1 MLPSPLCNGGGRSES
16 CLKWEK
22 GKGKKEK
29 GWSHSAHLGGARG
42 DEGPSSKPPTSSV
55 PLSPFPFS
63 FFQLPTVS
71 LPTLSIRR
79 HVFAAMLSIVLV
91 LFGLIGYQRIGVD
104 RYPQIEFPLVSV
116 VTVLPGAN
124 PEIVDTSVTGVIES
138 AVNAIPGIDFVAS
151 TSQSG
156 VSQVVLQFDLSKNI
170 DVAFNEVQAK
180 VNTVLRQLPDD
191 ADPPVVAKVEF
202 GADPVLWLALQ
213 GDRTVQQ
220 LNQYARNTIKK
231 RLETIDGVGQVLLGG
246 RRDRTIRVDVDLA
259 KMAAFGVDAR
269 DLRTA
274 FAREHLSLPGGF
286 VVGERTGQL
295 LELDLEYHQPE
306 VLGDLVVRYADPLPV
321 KLRDI
326 ATIHDDLADFRQVA
340 RVNGEPAVGI
350 GIVKVSN
357 GNTVAIVDDVLARLD
372 KDIRP
377 QLPPG
382 MTLKVVVDS
391 SQPIREIVASLEDHL
406 IEGTILAA
414 LVVWLFLQSFRST
427 LIISLAIPV
436 SLLGAV
442 AVMYFAGYTFNTM
455 TLLALL
461 LLIGVVVDD
470 AIVVLENVHRHLEF
484 DRDLGR
490 EAGTAEAGLGA
501 GGWGAGT
508 EPAARPATPE
518 AHADAANRAN
528 SSRAHAPAPSPQSR
542 SSTAAR
548 ISAAIR
554 GSNEVVF
561 AVTAASLTLVSIFA
575 AVIFLG
581 GIIGRFFESFAVV
594 VTVGVIVSLLV
605 SLTLTPMLCSRF
617 LTVGE
622 HHGRVSGPV
631 MAFFNRMDA
640 RYSALVDWALAHRW
654 KVVGIGLAVVL
665 ASGLIVGRIGGEFSP
680 QPDDG
685 RFVVSFRTPLGS
697 SITQTDEALA
707 AIEKELKAT
716 PEVARM
722 FTAIGLGDLGQVNR
736 GIASVTM
743 LPRSDRERSQ
753 SAVIE
758 DLRAR
763 LALIPGIKAFVSPPP
778 TVGGGNNR
786 GEPLQFNV
794 SGPDLNEVAAAS
806 QALFQK
812 LAERPELGRVD
823 LDLNLDLPTLKL
835 SVDRTRAAAAGLGS
849 VDIAS
854 ALNVLA
860 GGLDVAKYSDDPG
873 DGERYDIRVKAAP
886 GQIEAPEDL
895 KRIYLRSSRGAM
907 VRLDT
912 VATLTPTIGPAAI
925 SRYDLKYS
933 ANFYATPTGVTL
945 SEAVGIMRGIAAE
958 VLPVGVEVK
967 LMAQAREFEKTLG
980 YIQFSFILAV
990 ALVYIV
996 LASQFNSLIQPLIVM
1011 VAQPLAIIGG
1021 LIALWITGHTL
1032 NIYSMIGLV
1041 LLMGLVAKNSIL
1053 LVDLANQLREQGK
1066 GIDEAIREACP
1077 KRLRPVLMTSLTV
1090 ILALLPAA
1098 LGVGAGADVNA
1109 PLAVA
1114 VIGGMISSTLLTLV
1128 VVPSVYSLVER
1139 RLARV

>member
-1 MLPSPLCNGGGRSES
+1 MSLPS
-16 CLKWEK
+16 
-22 GKGKKEK
+22 
-29 GWSHSAHLGGARG
+29 
-42 DEGPSSKPPTSSV
+42 
-55 PLSPFPFS
+55 
-63 FFQLPTVS
+63 
-71 LPTLSIRR
+71 LSIRR

-104 RYPQIEFPLVSV
+104 RYPQVEFPLVSV

-124 PEIVDTSVTGVIES
+124 PDIVDTSVTGVIES

-151 TSQSG
+151 TSQPG
-156 VSQVVLQFDLSKNI
+156 VSQVILQFDLSKNI

-180 VNTVLRQLPDD
+180 VNTILRRLPDE

-202 GADPVLWLALQ
+202 GADPVLWLSLQ
-213 GDRTVQQ
+213 GDRTLQQ

-246 RRDRTIRVDVDLA
+246 RRDRTIRVEVDLA
-259 KMAAFGVDAR
+259 RMAAFNVDAR
-269 DLRTA
+269 DLRQA

-286 VVGERTGQL
+286 VVGERTEQL
-295 LELDLEYHQPE
+295 LQLDLEYHQPE
-306 VLGDLVVRYADPLPV
+306 VLGELVVRYADPLPV
-321 KLRDI
+321 RLRDI
-326 ATIHDDLADFRQVA
+326 ATIHDDLADFRGVA
-340 RVNGEPAVGI
+340 RVNGEPAIGI

-357 GNTVAIVDDVLARLD
+357 GNTVAIVDNVLERIER
-372 KDIRP
+372 DIRP
-377 QLPPG
+377 QLPAG
-382 MTLKVVVDS
+382 MTLNVVVDS
-391 SQPIREIVASLEDHL
+391 AQPIRAIVASLQDHL
-406 IEGTILAA
+406 IEGTLLAA
-414 LVVWLFLQSFRST
+414 LVVWLFLQSMRST
-427 LIISLAIPV
+427 MIISLAIPV

-470 AIVVLENVHRHLEF
+470 AIVVLENIHRHLEF
-484 DRDLGR
+484 DRDLAR
-490 EAGTAEAGLGA
+490 EAGTRDSGLGTRGGSEAGTRDSGLGTR
-501 GGWGAGT
+501 GDQ
-508 EPAARPATPE
+508 EPAVGGALASPESRPLDART
-518 AHADAANRAN
+518 
-528 SSRAHAPAPSPQSR
+528 
-542 SSTAAR
+542 T
-548 ISAAIR
+548 AAIR

-622 HHGRVSGPV
+622 HHGKISGPV
-631 MAFFNRMDA
+631 MAFFDGMD
-640 RYSALVDWALAHRW
+640 RQYQRLVDWALTHRW
-654 KVVGIGLAVVL
+654 KVVGIGLSVVL
-665 ASGLIVGRIGGEFSP
+665 ASGLILGHIGGEFSP

-697 SITQTDEALA
+697 SITQTDEALREVEA
-707 AIEKELKAT
+707 ALKAT
-716 PEVARM
+716 PEVLRM

-743 LPRSDRERSQ
+743 VPRSERSRSQ
-753 SAVIE
+753 SEVLA
-758 DLRAR
+758 DLRER
-763 LALIPGIKAFVSPPP
+763 LNAIPGIKAFASPPP
-778 TVGGGNNR
+778 TVGGGNGR

-794 SGPDLNEVAAAS
+794 SGPELSEVAAAS
-806 QALFQK
+806 QALFAR
-812 LAERPELGRVD
+812 LAEMPELGKVD
-823 LDLNLDLPTLKL
+823 LDLNLDLPTLRL
-835 SVDRTRAAAAGLGS
+835 SVDRTRAAAAGLAS

-860 GGLDVAKYSDDPG
+860 GGFDVAKFSDEPG
-873 DGERYDIRVKAAP
+873 DGERYDIRIKAAP
-886 GQIEAPEDL
+886 GQIESPQDL
-895 KRIYLRSSRGAM
+895 TRIYLRSSNGAM

-912 VATLTPTIGPAAI
+912 VATLTPSLGPAAI
-925 SRYDLKYS
+925 NRYDLKYS
-933 ANFYATPTGVTL
+933 ANFFATPTGVTL
-945 SEAVGIMRGIAAE
+945 SEAVDKVREVAAE
-958 VLPVGVEVK
+958 VLPVGYEIK

-980 YIQFSFILAV
+980 YIKFSFVLAV

-996 LASQFNSLIQPLIVM
+996 LASQFNSVLQPLIVM

-1021 LIALWITGHTL
+1021 LFALWITGHTL

-1053 LVDLANQLREQGK
+1053 LVDLANQLREQGQS
-1066 GIDEAIREACP
+1066 IDAALREACP

-1128 VVPSVYSLVER
+1128 VVPSVYSLVEKALER
-1139 RLARV
+1139 RAQRVAVA

>member
-1 MLPSPLCNGGGRSES
+1 MSLPS
-16 CLKWEK
+16 
-22 GKGKKEK
+22 
-29 GWSHSAHLGGARG
+29 
-42 DEGPSSKPPTSSV
+42 
-55 PLSPFPFS
+55 
-63 FFQLPTVS
+63 
-71 LPTLSIRR
+71 LSIRR

-104 RYPQIEFPLVSV
+104 RYPQVEFPLVSV

-124 PEIVDTSVTGVIES
+124 PDIVDTSVTGVIES

-151 TSQSG
+151 TSQPG
-156 VSQVVLQFDLSKNI
+156 VSQVILQFDLSKNI

-180 VNTVLRQLPDD
+180 VNTILRRLPDE

-202 GADPVLWLALQ
+202 GADPVLWLSLQ
-213 GDRTVQQ
+213 GDRTLQQ

-246 RRDRTIRVDVDLA
+246 RRDRTIRVEVDLA
-259 KMAAFGVDAR
+259 RMAAFNVDAR
-269 DLRTA
+269 DLRQA

-286 VVGERTGQL
+286 VVGERTEQL
-295 LELDLEYHQPE
+295 LQLDLEYHQPE
-306 VLGDLVVRYADPLPV
+306 VLGELVVRYADPLPV
-321 KLRDI
+321 RLRDI
-326 ATIHDDLADFRQVA
+326 ATIHDDLADFRGVA
-340 RVNGEPAVGI
+340 RVNGEPAIGI

-357 GNTVAIVDDVLARLD
+357 GNTVAIVDNVLERIER
-372 KDIRP
+372 DIRP
-377 QLPPG
+377 QLPAG
-382 MTLKVVVDS
+382 MTLNVVVDS
-391 SQPIREIVASLEDHL
+391 AQPIRAIVASLQDHL
-406 IEGTILAA
+406 IEGTLLAA
-414 LVVWLFLQSFRST
+414 LVVWLFLQSMRST
-427 LIISLAIPV
+427 MIISLAIPV

-470 AIVVLENVHRHLEF
+470 AIVVLENIHRHLEF
-484 DRDLGR
+484 DRDLAR
-490 EAGTAEAGLGA
+490 EAGTRDSGLGTRGGSEAGTRDSGLGTR
-501 GGWGAGT
+501 GDQ
-508 EPAARPATPE
+508 EPAVGGALASPESRPLDART
-518 AHADAANRAN
+518 
-528 SSRAHAPAPSPQSR
+528 
-542 SSTAAR
+542 T
-548 ISAAIR
+548 AAIR

-622 HHGRVSGPV
+622 HHGKISGPV
-631 MAFFNRMDA
+631 MAFFDGMD
-640 RYSALVDWALAHRW
+640 RQYQRLVDWALTHRW
-654 KVVGIGLAVVL
+654 KVVGIGLSVVL
-665 ASGLIVGRIGGEFSP
+665 ASGLILGHIGGEFSP

-697 SITQTDEALA
+697 SITQTDEALREVEA
-707 AIEKELKAT
+707 ALKAT
-716 PEVARM
+716 PEVLRM

-743 LPRSDRERSQ
+743 VPRSERSRSQ
-753 SAVIE
+753 SEVLA
-758 DLRAR
+758 DLRER
-763 LALIPGIKAFVSPPP
+763 LNAIPGIKAFASPPP
-778 TVGGGNNR
+778 TVGGGNGR

-794 SGPDLNEVAAAS
+794 SGPELSEVAAAS
-806 QALFQK
+806 QALFAR
-812 LAERPELGRVD
+812 LAEMPELGKVD
-823 LDLNLDLPTLKL
+823 LDLNLDLPTLRL
-835 SVDRTRAAAAGLGS
+835 SVDRTRAAAAGLAS

-860 GGLDVAKYSDDPG
+860 GGFDVAKFSDEPG
-873 DGERYDIRVKAAP
+873 DGERYDIRIKAAP
-886 GQIEAPEDL
+886 GQIESPQDL
-895 KRIYLRSSRGAM
+895 TRIYLRSSNGAM

-912 VATLTPTIGPAAI
+912 VATLTPSLGPAAI
-925 SRYDLKYS
+925 NRYDLKYS
-933 ANFYATPTGVTL
+933 ANFFATPTGVTL
-945 SEAVGIMRGIAAE
+945 SEAVDKVREVAAE
-958 VLPVGVEVK
+958 VLPVGYEIK

-980 YIQFSFILAV
+980 YIKFSFVLAV

-996 LASQFNSLIQPLIVM
+996 LASQFNSVLQPLIVM

-1021 LIALWITGHTL
+1021 LFALWITGHTL

-1053 LVDLANQLREQGK
+1053 LVDLANQLREQGHS
-1066 GIDEAIREACP
+1066 IDAALREACP

-1128 VVPSVYSLVER
+1128 VVPSVYSLVEKALER
-1139 RLARV
+1139 RAQRVAVA

>member
-1 MLPSPLCNGGGRSES
+1 
-16 CLKWEK
+16 
-22 GKGKKEK
+22 
-29 GWSHSAHLGGARG
+29 
-42 DEGPSSKPPTSSV
+42 
-55 PLSPFPFS
+55 
-63 FFQLPTVS
+63 
-71 LPTLSIRR
+71 
-79 HVFAAMLSIVLV
+79 MLSIVLV

-104 RYPQIEFPLVSV
+104 RYPQVEFPLVSV

-124 PEIVDTSVTGVIES
+124 PDIVDTSVTGVIES

-151 TSQSG
+151 TSQPG
-156 VSQVVLQFDLSKNI
+156 VSQVILQFDLSKNI

-180 VNTVLRQLPDD
+180 VNTILRRLPDE

-213 GDRTVQQ
+213 GDRTLQQ

-259 KMAAFGVDAR
+259 KMAAFNVDAR
-269 DLRTA
+269 DLRAA

-286 VVGERTGQL
+286 VVGERTEQL
-295 LELDLEYHQPE
+295 LQLDLEYHQPD
-306 VLGDLVVRYADPLPV
+306 VLGELVVRYADPLPV
-321 KLRDI
+321 RLRDI
-326 ATIHDDLADFRQVA
+326 ASIHDDLADFRGVA
-340 RVNGEPAVGI
+340 RVNGEPAIGI

-357 GNTVAIVDDVLARLD
+357 GNTVAIVDNVLERIER
-372 KDIRP
+372 DIRP
-377 QLPPG
+377 QLPAG
-382 MTLKVVVDS
+382 MTLNVVVDS
-391 SQPIREIVASLEDHL
+391 AQPIRAIVASLQDHL
-406 IEGTILAA
+406 IEGTLLAA
-414 LVVWLFLQSFRST
+414 LVVWLFLQSMRST
-427 LIISLAIPV
+427 MIISLAIPV

-470 AIVVLENVHRHLEF
+470 AIVVLENIHRHLEF
-484 DRDLGR
+484 DRDLAREGGEAGEAGEAGGAGTGDPGPGTR
-490 EAGTAEAGLGA
+490 EGNEAGTRVPGPG
-501 GGWGAGT
+501 
-508 EPAARPATPE
+508 
-518 AHADAANRAN
+518 
-528 SSRAHAPAPSPQSR
+528 SRIDKTR
-542 SSTAAR
+542 TL
-548 ISAAIR
+548 AAIR

-605 SLTLTPMLCSRF
+605 SLTLTPMLCSRY
-617 LTVGE
+617 LSVGE

-631 MAFFNRMDA
+631 MAFFDGMD
-640 RYSALVDWALAHRW
+640 RQYQRLVDWALAHRW
-654 KVVGIGLAVVL
+654 KVVGIGAAVVL
-665 ASGLIVGRIGGEFSP
+665 ASGLILGHIGGEFSP

-697 SITQTDEALA
+697 SITQTDEALR
-707 AIEKELKAT
+707 EVEGVLKAT
-716 PEVARM
+716 PEVLRM

-743 LPRSDRERSQ
+743 VPRSERERSQ
-753 SAVIE
+753 SEVLA
-758 DLRAR
+758 DLRTQLNA
-763 LALIPGIKAFVSPPP
+763 IPGIKAFASPPP
-778 TVGGGNNR
+778 TVGGGNGR

-794 SGPDLNEVAAAS
+794 SGPELSEVADAS
-806 QALFQK
+806 QALFAR
-812 LAERPELGRVD
+812 LAEMPELGKVD
-823 LDLNLDLPTLKL
+823 LDLNLDLPTLRL
-835 SVDRTRAAAAGLGS
+835 SVDRTRAASAGLAS

-860 GGLDVAKYSDDPG
+860 GGFDVAKFSDEPG
-873 DGERYDIRVKAAP
+873 DGERYDIRIKAAP
-886 GQIEAPEDL
+886 GQIESPQDL
-895 KRIYLRSSRGAM
+895 TRIYLRSSNGAM

-912 VATLTPTIGPAAI
+912 VAKLTPSLGPAAI
-925 SRYDLKYS
+925 NRYDLKYS
-933 ANFYATPTGVTL
+933 ANFFATPTGVTL
-945 SEAVGIMRGIAAE
+945 SEAVDKVREVAAE
-958 VLPVGVEVK
+958 VLPVGYEIK

-980 YIQFSFILAV
+980 YIKFSFILAV

-996 LASQFNSLIQPLIVM
+996 LASQFNSVLQPLIVM

-1021 LIALWITGHTL
+1021 LFALWITGHTL

-1053 LVDLANQLREQGK
+1053 LVDLANQLRAQGQS
-1066 GIDEAIREACP
+1066 IDAALREACP

-1128 VVPSVYSLVER
+1128 VVPSVYSLVEKALER
-1139 RLARV
+1139 RALRAAA

>member
-1 MLPSPLCNGGGRSES
+1 MSLPS
-16 CLKWEK
+16 
-22 GKGKKEK
+22 
-29 GWSHSAHLGGARG
+29 
-42 DEGPSSKPPTSSV
+42 
-55 PLSPFPFS
+55 
-63 FFQLPTVS
+63 
-71 LPTLSIRR
+71 LSIRR

-104 RYPQIEFPLVSV
+104 RYPQVEFPLVSV

-124 PEIVDTSVTGVIES
+124 PDIVDTSVTGVIES

-151 TSQSG
+151 TSQPG
-156 VSQVVLQFDLSKNI
+156 VSQVILQFDLSKNI

-180 VNTVLRQLPDD
+180 VNTILRRLPDE

-202 GADPVLWLALQ
+202 GADPVLWLSLQ
-213 GDRTVQQ
+213 GDRTLQQ

-246 RRDRTIRVDVDLA
+246 RRDRTIRVEVDLA
-259 KMAAFGVDAR
+259 RMAAFNVDAR
-269 DLRTA
+269 DLRQA

-286 VVGERTGQL
+286 VVGERTEQL
-295 LELDLEYHQPE
+295 LQLDLEYHQPE
-306 VLGDLVVRYADPLPV
+306 VLGELVVRYADPLPV
-321 KLRDI
+321 RLRDI
-326 ATIHDDLADFRQVA
+326 ATIHDDLADFRGVA
-340 RVNGEPAVGI
+340 RVNGEPAIGI

-357 GNTVAIVDDVLARLD
+357 GNTVAIVDNVLERIER
-372 KDIRP
+372 DIRP
-377 QLPPG
+377 QLPAG
-382 MTLKVVVDS
+382 MTLNVVVDS
-391 SQPIREIVASLEDHL
+391 AQPIRAIVASLQDHL
-406 IEGTILAA
+406 IEGTLLAA
-414 LVVWLFLQSFRST
+414 LVVWLFLQSMRST
-427 LIISLAIPV
+427 MIISLAIPV

-470 AIVVLENVHRHLEF
+470 AIVVLENIHRHLEF
-484 DRDLGR
+484 DRDLAR
-490 EAGTAEAGLGA
+490 EAGTRDSGLGTRGGSEAGTRDSGLGTR
-501 GGWGAGT
+501 GDQ
-508 EPAARPATPE
+508 EPAVGGALASPESRPLDART
-518 AHADAANRAN
+518 
-528 SSRAHAPAPSPQSR
+528 
-542 SSTAAR
+542 T
-548 ISAAIR
+548 AAIR

-622 HHGRVSGPV
+622 HHGKISGPV
-631 MAFFNRMDA
+631 MAFFDGMD
-640 RYSALVDWALAHRW
+640 RQYQRLVDWALTHRW
-654 KVVGIGLAVVL
+654 KVVGIGLSVVL
-665 ASGLIVGRIGGEFSP
+665 ASGLILGHIGGEFSP

-697 SITQTDEALA
+697 SITQTDEALREVEA
-707 AIEKELKAT
+707 ALKAT
-716 PEVARM
+716 PEVLRM

-743 LPRSDRERSQ
+743 VPRSERSRSQ
-753 SAVIE
+753 SEVLA
-758 DLRAR
+758 DLRER
-763 LALIPGIKAFVSPPP
+763 LNAIPGIKAFASPPP
-778 TVGGGNNR
+778 TVGGGNGR

-794 SGPDLNEVAAAS
+794 SGPELSEVAAAS
-806 QALFQK
+806 QALFAR
-812 LAERPELGRVD
+812 LAEMPELGKVD
-823 LDLNLDLPTLKL
+823 LDLNLDLPTLRL
-835 SVDRTRAAAAGLGS
+835 SVDRTRAAAAGLAS

-860 GGLDVAKYSDDPG
+860 GGFDVAKFSDEPG
-873 DGERYDIRVKAAP
+873 DGERYDIRIKAAP
-886 GQIEAPEDL
+886 GQIESPQDL
-895 KRIYLRSSRGAM
+895 TRIYLRSSNGAM

-912 VATLTPTIGPAAI
+912 VATLTPSLGPAAI
-925 SRYDLKYS
+925 NRYDLKYS
-933 ANFYATPTGVTL
+933 ANFFATPTGVTL
-945 SEAVGIMRGIAAE
+945 SEAVDKVREVAAE
-958 VLPVGVEVK
+958 VLPVGYEIK

-980 YIQFSFILAV
+980 YIKFSFVLAV

-996 LASQFNSLIQPLIVM
+996 LASQFNSVLQPLIVM

-1021 LIALWITGHTL
+1021 LFALWITGHTL

-1053 LVDLANQLREQGK
+1053 LVDLANQLREQGHS
-1066 GIDEAIREACP
+1066 IDAALREACP

-1128 VVPSVYSLVER
+1128 VVPSVYSLVEKALER
-1139 RLARV
+1139 RVRRVAVA

>member
-1 MLPSPLCNGGGRSES
+1 M
-16 CLKWEK
+16 
-22 GKGKKEK
+22 
-29 GWSHSAHLGGARG
+29 
-42 DEGPSSKPPTSSV
+42 
-55 PLSPFPFS
+55 
-63 FFQLPTVS
+63 S

-124 PEIVDTSVTGVIES
+124 PQIVDTSVTGVIES

-151 TSQSG
+151 TSQPG

-213 GDRTVQQ
+213 GDRTLQQ

-231 RLETIDGVGQVLLGG
+231 RIETIDGVGQVLLGG

-269 DLRTA
+269 DLRSA

-286 VVGERTGQL
+286 VVGERTEQL

-306 VLGDLVVRYADPLPV
+306 ILGDLVVRYADPLPV
-321 KLRDI
+321 RLRDI
-326 ATIHDDLADFRQVA
+326 ATIHDDLADFRQIA
-340 RVNGEPAVGI
+340 RINGEPGVGI

-372 KDIRP
+372 QEIRP
-377 QLPPG
+377 QLPAG

-414 LVVWLFLQSFRST
+414 LVVWLFLQSMRST

-470 AIVVLENVHRHLEF
+470 AIVVLENIHRHLEF
-484 DRDLGR
+484 DRDLAR
-490 EAGTAEAGLGA
+490 EAGEDGTRDPGSRNSKDGTRDPGPGTRGEAEFQGNANSDADTIATSDELSASTGSRVPGPGSRLSDA
-501 GGWGAGT
+501 A
-508 EPAARPATPE
+508 AART
-518 AHADAANRAN
+518 
-528 SSRAHAPAPSPQSR
+528 
-542 SSTAAR
+542 
-548 ISAAIR
+548 IAAIR

-594 VTVGVIVSLLV
+594 VTVGVVVSLLV

-617 LTVGE
+617 LSVGE
-622 HHGRVSGPV
+622 HHGRISGPV

-640 RYSALVDWALAHRW
+640 HYSALVEWALAHRW
-654 KVVGIGLAVVL
+654 KVVGIGLGVVL
-665 ASGLIVGRIGGEFSP
+665 ASGLIFGRIGGEFSP
-680 QPDDG
+680 EPDDG

-697 SITQTDEALA
+697 SITQTDEALR
-707 AIEKELKAT
+707 AIEAALKET

-736 GIASVTM
+736 GIASVT
-743 LPRSDRERSQ
+743 LVPREDRQRTQSQ
-753 SAVIE
+753 ILA
-758 DLRAR
+758 DLRLR
-763 LALIPGIKAFVSPPP
+763 LATIPGIKAFASPPP

-794 SGPDLNEVAAAS
+794 SGPELNTVASAS
-806 QALFQK
+806 QALFAR

-823 LDLNLDLPTLKL
+823 LDLQLDLPTLTL
-835 SVDRTRAAAAGLGS
+835 SVDRTRAARAGLAS
-849 VDIAS
+849 VDIAA
-854 ALNVLA
+854 ALNTLA
-860 GGLDVAKYSDDPG
+860 GGLDVAKYSDEPG

-886 GQIEAPEDL
+886 GQIETPDDL
-895 KRIYLRSSRGAM
+895 KRIYLRSSTGAM

-912 VATLTPTIGPAAI
+912 VAQLIPTLGPAAI
-925 SRYDLKYS
+925 TRYDLKYS

-945 SEAVGIMRGIAAE
+945 SEAVDLMREIAAE
-958 VLPVGVEVK
+958 VLPVGYEVK

-980 YIQFSFILAV
+980 YIKFSFILAV

-1021 LIALWITGHTL
+1021 LFALWITGHTL

-1066 GIDEAIREACP
+1066 SIDDAIREACP

-1090 ILALLPAA
+1090 ILALLPAS

-1139 RLARV
+1139 ALERRGSGRDVRVAPADAARL

>member
-1 MLPSPLCNGGGRSES
+1 
-16 CLKWEK
+16 
-22 GKGKKEK
+22 
-29 GWSHSAHLGGARG
+29 
-42 DEGPSSKPPTSSV
+42 
-55 PLSPFPFS
+55 
-63 FFQLPTVS
+63 VS

-124 PEIVDTSVTGVIES
+124 PEIVDNSVTGVIES

-151 TSQSG
+151 TSQPG

-246 RRDRTIRVDVDLA
+246 RRDRTIRVEVDLA

-269 DLRTA
+269 DLRSA

-286 VVGERTGQL
+286 VVGERTEQL

-321 KLRDI
+321 KLKDI

-484 DRDLGR
+484 DRDLAR
-490 EAGTAEAGLGA
+490 DSRDSGLGTRDSGFVEARSSALIPPSLGLETGAQA
-501 GGWGAGT
+501 G
-508 EPAARPATPE
+508 PAAE
-518 AHADAANRAN
+518 
-528 SSRAHAPAPSPQSR
+528 SRVPSPESR
-542 SSTAAR
+542 LSSPRTL
-548 ISAAIR
+548 AAIR

-575 AVIFLG
+575 AVVFLG

-594 VTVGVIVSLLV
+594 VTVGVVVSLLV

-622 HHGRVSGPV
+622 HHGRISGPV
-631 MAFFNRMDA
+631 MAFFSRMDA
-640 RYSALVDWALAHRW
+640 RYAALVDWALAHRW

-665 ASGLIVGRIGGEFSP
+665 ASGLILGRIGGEFSP

-722 FTAIGLGDLGQVNR
+722 FTAIGLGELGQVNR

-743 LPRSDRERSQ
+743 LPRSERSRSQ
-753 SAVIE
+753 SEVIE

-873 DGERYDIRVKAAP
+873 DGERYDIRIKAAP
-886 GQIEAPEDL
+886 GQIEAPGDL

-945 SEAVGIMRGIAAE
+945 SEAVNIMREIATE

-1109 PLAVA
+1109 RWQLP
-1114 VIGGMISSTLLTLV
+1114 
-1128 VVPSVYSLVER
+1128 
-1139 RLARV
+1139 

>member
-1 MLPSPLCNGGGRSES
+1 MSLPS
-16 CLKWEK
+16 
-22 GKGKKEK
+22 
-29 GWSHSAHLGGARG
+29 
-42 DEGPSSKPPTSSV
+42 
-55 PLSPFPFS
+55 
-63 FFQLPTVS
+63 
-71 LPTLSIRR
+71 LSIRR

-104 RYPQIEFPLVSV
+104 RYPRIEFPLVSV

-124 PEIVDTSVTGVIES
+124 PEIVDTSVTGIIES

-151 TSQSG
+151 TSQPG

-180 VNTVLRQLPDD
+180 VNTVLRQLPND

-202 GADPVLWLALQ
+202 GAEPVLWLSLQ
-213 GDRTVQQ
+213 GDRTLQQ

-231 RLETIDGVGQVLLGG
+231 RLETIDGVGQVILGG

-269 DLRTA
+269 DLRAA
-274 FAREHLSLPGGF
+274 FSREHLSLPGGF
-286 VVGERTGQL
+286 VVGERTEQL

-306 VLGDLVVRYADPLPV
+306 VLGELVVRYTNPLPV
-321 KLRDI
+321 RLRDI
-326 ATIHDDLADFRQVA
+326 ATIRDDLADFRQIA

-357 GNTVAIVDDVLARLD
+357 GNTVAIVDDVLARLER
-372 KDIRP
+372 DIAP
-377 QLPPG
+377 QLPAG

-391 SQPIREIVASLEDHL
+391 SQPIRAIVASLEDHL
-406 IEGTILAA
+406 IEGTLLAA
-414 LVVWLFLQSFRST
+414 LVVWLFLQSMRST

-470 AIVVLENVHRHLEF
+470 AIVVLENIHRHLEF
-484 DRDLGR
+484 DRDLAR
-490 EAGTAEAGLGA
+490 EASADGSPVT
-501 GGWGAGT
+501 
-508 EPAARPATPE
+508 
-518 AHADAANRAN
+518 AHAA
-528 SSRAHAPAPSPQSR
+528 S
-542 SSTAAR
+542 AR
-548 ISAAIR
+548 TLAAIR

-594 VTVGVIVSLLV
+594 VTVGVVVSLLV

-622 HHGRVSGPV
+622 HHGRVSAPV
-631 MAFFNRMDA
+631 MAFFTRMDA
-640 RYSALVDWALAHRW
+640 SYSRLVDWALAYRW
-654 KVVGIGLAVVL
+654 WVVGLGLTVVL
-665 ASGLIVGRIGGEFSP
+665 ASGLILGRIGGEFSP

-697 SITQTDEALA
+697 SITQTDEGLRAVEKAL
-707 AIEKELKAT
+707 KET

-736 GIASVTM
+736 GIASVT
-743 LPRSDRERSQ
+743 LVPRADRQRSQ
-753 SAVIE
+753 SQVIN

-763 LALIPGIKAFVSPPP
+763 LADIPGLKAFVSPPP
-778 TVGGGNNR
+778 TVGGGNSR

-794 SGPDLNEVAAAS
+794 SGPELEQVASAS
-806 QALFQK
+806 QALFAK
-812 LAERPELGRVD
+812 LQQRPELGRVD
-823 LDLNLDLPTLKL
+823 LDLQLDLPTLRL
-835 SVDRTRAAAAGLGS
+835 SVDRTRAAAAGLAS

-854 ALNVLA
+854 SLNVLA
-860 GGLDVAKYSDDPG
+860 GGLDVAKFSDDPG
-873 DGERYDIRVKAAP
+873 DGERYDIRLKAAP
-886 GQIEAPEDL
+886 GQITAAEDL
-895 KRIYLRSSRGAM
+895 KRIYLRSSNGAM

-912 VATLTPTIGPAAI
+912 VAALTPTLGPAAI
-925 SRYDLKYS
+925 TRYDLKYS
-933 ANFYATPTGVTL
+933 ANFYATPTGITL
-945 SEAVGIMRGIAAE
+945 SEAVDLMREDAAA
-958 VLPVGVEVK
+958 VLPVGYEVK

-996 LASQFNSLIQPLIVM
+996 LASQFNSMIQPLIVM

-1021 LIALWITGHTL
+1021 LLALWITGHTL

-1053 LVDLANQLREQGK
+1053 LVDLANQLREEGYS
-1066 GIDEAIREACP
+1066 IDAAIRKACP
-1077 KRLRPVLMTSLTV
+1077 QRLRPVLMTSLTV
-1090 ILALLPAA
+1090 ILALLPAS

-1114 VIGGMISSTLLTLV
+1114 VIGGMVSSTLLTLL

-1139 RLARV
+1139 ALAREPAVSAQ

>member
-1 MLPSPLCNGGGRSES
+1 M
-16 CLKWEK
+16 
-22 GKGKKEK
+22 
-29 GWSHSAHLGGARG
+29 
-42 DEGPSSKPPTSSV
+42 
-55 PLSPFPFS
+55 
-63 FFQLPTVS
+63 S

-124 PEIVDTSVTGVIES
+124 PQIVDTSVTGVIES

-151 TSQSG
+151 TSQPG

-213 GDRTVQQ
+213 GDRTLQQ

-246 RRDRTIRVDVDLA
+246 RRDRTIRIDVDLA
-259 KMAAFGVDAR
+259 KMAAFGVDPR
-269 DLRTA
+269 DLRSA

-286 VVGERTGQL
+286 VVGERTEQL

-321 KLRDI
+321 RLRDI
-326 ATIHDDLADFRQVA
+326 ATIHDDLADFRQIA
-340 RVNGEPAVGI
+340 RINGEPGVGI

-372 KDIRP
+372 QEIRP
-377 QLPPG
+377 QLPAG

-414 LVVWLFLQSFRST
+414 LVVWLFLQSMRST

-470 AIVVLENVHRHLEF
+470 AIVVLENIHRHLEF
-484 DRDLGR
+484 DRDLAR
-490 EAGTAEAGLGA
+490 EAGEASAGLGA
-501 GGWGAGT
+501 GGWGAQA
-508 EPAARPATPE
+508 EPAGNLATAE
-518 AHADAANRAN
+518 AHAGTPSHASASGAL
-528 SSRAHAPAPSPQSR
+528 APAPSPQPRISEAPSP
-542 SSTAAR
+542 SSSAAAAR
-548 ISAAIR
+548 TVAAIR

-594 VTVGVIVSLLV
+594 VTVGVVVSLLV

-617 LTVGE
+617 LSVGE
-622 HHGRVSGPV
+622 HHGRISGPV

-640 RYSALVDWALAHRW
+640 LYSRLVDWALAHRW
-654 KVVGIGLAVVL
+654 MVVGIGLGVVL
-665 ASGLIVGRIGGEFSP
+665 TSGLILGRIGGEFSP
-680 QPDDG
+680 EPDDG

-697 SITQTDEALA
+697 SITQTDEALH
-707 AIEKELKAT
+707 AIEAVLKDT

-736 GIASVTM
+736 GIASVT
-743 LPRSDRERSQ
+743 LVPRADRQRTQSQ
-753 SAVIE
+753 ILAE
-758 DLRAR
+758 LRLQ
-763 LALIPGIKAFVSPPP
+763 LATIPGIKAFASPPP

-794 SGPDLNEVAAAS
+794 SGPELTTVASAS
-806 QALFQK
+806 QALFAR

-823 LDLNLDLPTLKL
+823 LDLQLDLPTLTL
-835 SVDRTRAAAAGLGS
+835 EVDRTRAARAGLSS
-849 VDIAS
+849 VDIAA
-854 ALNVLA
+854 ALNTLA
-860 GGLDVAKYSDDPG
+860 GGLDVAKYSDEPG
-873 DGERYDIRVKAAP
+873 DGERYDIRLKAAP
-886 GQIEAPEDL
+886 GQIETPDDL
-895 KRIYLRSSRGAM
+895 KRIYLRSSNGAM

-912 VATLTPTIGPAAI
+912 VAQLIPTLGPAAI
-925 SRYDLKYS
+925 TRYDLKYS

-945 SEAVGIMRGIAAE
+945 SEAVDLMREIAAE
-958 VLPVGVEVK
+958 VLPVGYEVK

-980 YIQFSFILAV
+980 YIKFSFILAV

-996 LASQFNSLIQPLIVM
+996 LASQFNSVIQPLIVM

-1021 LIALWITGHTL
+1021 LFALWITGHTL

-1053 LVDLANQLREQGK
+1053 LVDLANQLREQGSS
-1066 GIDEAIREACP
+1066 IDDAVREACP

-1098 LGVGAGADVNA
+1098 FGVGAGADVNA

-1128 VVPSVYSLVER
+1128 VVPSVYSLVEKA
-1139 RLARV
+1139 LARRDARAVAV

>member
-1 MLPSPLCNGGGRSES
+1 M
-16 CLKWEK
+16 
-22 GKGKKEK
+22 
-29 GWSHSAHLGGARG
+29 
-42 DEGPSSKPPTSSV
+42 
-55 PLSPFPFS
+55 
-63 FFQLPTVS
+63 S

-104 RYPQIEFPLVSV
+104 RYPQVEFPLVSV

-124 PEIVDTSVTGVIES
+124 PQIVDTSVTGVIES

-151 TSQSG
+151 TSQPG

-213 GDRTVQQ
+213 GDRTLQQ

-269 DLRTA
+269 DLRSA

-286 VVGERTGQL
+286 VVGERTEQL

-321 KLRDI
+321 RLRDI
-326 ATIHDDLADFRQVA
+326 ATIRDDLADFRQIA
-340 RVNGEPAVGI
+340 RINGEPGVGI

-372 KDIRP
+372 QEIRP
-377 QLPPG
+377 QLPAG

-391 SQPIREIVASLEDHL
+391 SSPIRAIVASLEDHL
-406 IEGTILAA
+406 IEGTLLAA
-414 LVVWLFLQSFRST
+414 LVVWLFLQSMRST

-470 AIVVLENVHRHLEF
+470 AIVVLENIHRHLEF
-484 DRDLGR
+484 DRDLAR
-490 EAGTAEAGLGA
+490 AETANAGLGA
-501 GGWGAGT
+501 GGWGAET
-508 EPAARPATPE
+508 ESAARLATPD
-518 AHADAANRAN
+518 AHAAIPDLA
-528 SSRAHAPAPSPQSR
+528 SSPGALAPAPSPQPRISGA
-542 SSTAAR
+542 SSPGSSAAAAR
-548 ISAAIR
+548 TVAAIR

-594 VTVGVIVSLLV
+594 VTVGVVVSLLV
-605 SLTLTPMLCSRF
+605 SLTLTPMLCARF

-622 HHGRVSGPV
+622 HHGRVSAPV
-631 MAFFNRMDA
+631 MAFFTRMDA
-640 RYSALVDWALAHRW
+640 HYSRLVDWALAHRW
-654 KVVGIGLAVVL
+654 KVVGIGLGVVL
-665 ASGLIVGRIGGEFSP
+665 ASGLIFGRIGGEFSP

-697 SITQTDEALA
+697 SITQTDEALR
-707 AIEKELKAT
+707 AIEAALKQT

-736 GIASVTM
+736 GIASVT
-743 LPRSDRERSQ
+743 LVPRDERQRSQ
-753 SAVIE
+753 SQILD
-758 DLRAR
+758 DLRLR
-763 LALIPGIKAFVSPPP
+763 LATIPGIKAFASPPP

-794 SGPDLNEVAAAS
+794 SGPELSTVAASS
-806 QALFQK
+806 QTLFAR

-823 LDLNLDLPTLKL
+823 LDLQLDLPTLTLK
-835 SVDRTRAAAAGLGS
+835 VERTLAARAGLSS
-849 VDIAS
+849 VDIAA
-854 ALNVLA
+854 ALNLLA
-860 GGLDVAKYSDDPG
+860 GGLDVAKYSDEPG
-873 DGERYDIRVKAAP
+873 DGERYDIRIKAAP
-886 GQIEAPEDL
+886 GQVEAPADL
-895 KRIYLRSSRGAM
+895 KRIYLRSSNGAM

-912 VATLTPTIGPAAI
+912 VAALRPTLGPAAI

-945 SEAVGIMRGIAAE
+945 SEAVDVVREIAAE
-958 VLPVGVEVK
+958 VLPVGYEVK

-980 YIQFSFILAV
+980 YIQFSFMLAV
-990 ALVYIV
+990 VLVYIV
-996 LASQFNSLIQPLIVM
+996 LASQFNSLVQPLIVM

-1021 LIALWITGHTL
+1021 LFALWITGHTL

-1053 LVDLANQLREQGK
+1053 LVDLANQLRDQGRS
-1066 GIDEAIREACP
+1066 IDDALREACP

-1139 RLARV
+1139 ALARQSAGHGAQAPRHEVRVG

>member
-1 MLPSPLCNGGGRSES
+1 MSLPS
-16 CLKWEK
+16 
-22 GKGKKEK
+22 
-29 GWSHSAHLGGARG
+29 
-42 DEGPSSKPPTSSV
+42 
-55 PLSPFPFS
+55 
-63 FFQLPTVS
+63 
-71 LPTLSIRR
+71 LSIRR

-104 RYPQIEFPLVSV
+104 RYPQVEFPLVSV

-124 PEIVDTSVTGVIES
+124 PDIVDTSVTGVIES

-151 TSQSG
+151 TSQPG
-156 VSQVVLQFDLSKNI
+156 VSQVILQFDLSKNI

-180 VNTVLRQLPDD
+180 VNTILRRLPDE

-213 GDRTVQQ
+213 GDRTLQQ

-259 KMAAFGVDAR
+259 KMAAFNVDAR
-269 DLRTA
+269 DLRAA

-286 VVGERTGQL
+286 VVGERTEQL
-295 LELDLEYHQPE
+295 LQLDLEYHQPD
-306 VLGDLVVRYADPLPV
+306 VLGELVVRYADPLPV
-321 KLRDI
+321 RLRDI
-326 ATIHDDLADFRQVA
+326 ASIHDDLADFRGVA
-340 RVNGEPAVGI
+340 RVNGEPAIGI

-357 GNTVAIVDDVLARLD
+357 GNTVAIVDNVLERIER
-372 KDIRP
+372 DIRP
-377 QLPPG
+377 QLPAG
-382 MTLKVVVDS
+382 MTLNVVVDS
-391 SQPIREIVASLEDHL
+391 AQPIRAIVASLQDHL
-406 IEGTILAA
+406 IEGTLLAA
-414 LVVWLFLQSFRST
+414 LVVWLFLQSMRST
-427 LIISLAIPV
+427 MIISLAIPV

-470 AIVVLENVHRHLEF
+470 AIVVLENIHRHLEF
-484 DRDLGR
+484 DRDLAREGGEAGEAGEAGGAGTGDPGPGTR
-490 EAGTAEAGLGA
+490 EGNEAGTRVPGPG
-501 GGWGAGT
+501 
-508 EPAARPATPE
+508 
-518 AHADAANRAN
+518 
-528 SSRAHAPAPSPQSR
+528 SRIDKTR
-542 SSTAAR
+542 TL
-548 ISAAIR
+548 AAIR

-605 SLTLTPMLCSRF
+605 SLTLTPMLCSRY
-617 LTVGE
+617 LSVGE

-631 MAFFNRMDA
+631 MAFFDGMD
-640 RYSALVDWALAHRW
+640 RQYQRLVDWALAHRW
-654 KVVGIGLAVVL
+654 KVVGIGAAVVL
-665 ASGLIVGRIGGEFSP
+665 ASGLILGHIGGEFSP

-697 SITQTDEALA
+697 SITQTDEALR
-707 AIEKELKAT
+707 EVEGVLKAT
-716 PEVARM
+716 PEVLRM

-743 LPRSDRERSQ
+743 VPRSERERSQ
-753 SAVIE
+753 SEVLA
-758 DLRAR
+758 DLRTQLNA
-763 LALIPGIKAFVSPPP
+763 IPGIKAFASPPP
-778 TVGGGNNR
+778 TVGGGNGR

-794 SGPDLNEVAAAS
+794 SGPELSEVADAS
-806 QALFQK
+806 QALFAR
-812 LAERPELGRVD
+812 LAEMPELGKVD
-823 LDLNLDLPTLKL
+823 LDLNLDLPTLRL
-835 SVDRTRAAAAGLGS
+835 SVDRTRAASAGLAS

-860 GGLDVAKYSDDPG
+860 GGFDVAKFSDEPG
-873 DGERYDIRVKAAP
+873 DGERYDIRIKAAP
-886 GQIEAPEDL
+886 GQIESPQDL
-895 KRIYLRSSRGAM
+895 TRIYLRSSNGAM

-912 VATLTPTIGPAAI
+912 VAKLTPSLGPAAI
-925 SRYDLKYS
+925 NRYDLKYS
-933 ANFYATPTGVTL
+933 ANFFATPTGVTL
-945 SEAVGIMRGIAAE
+945 SEAVDKVREVAAE
-958 VLPVGVEVK
+958 VLPVGYEIK

-980 YIQFSFILAV
+980 YIKFSFILAV

-996 LASQFNSLIQPLIVM
+996 LASQFNSVLQPLIVM

-1021 LIALWITGHTL
+1021 LFALWITGHTL

-1053 LVDLANQLREQGK
+1053 LVDLANQLRAQGQS
-1066 GIDEAIREACP
+1066 IDAALREACP

-1128 VVPSVYSLVER
+1128 VVPSVYSLVEKALER
-1139 RLARV
+1139 RALRAAA

>member
-1 MLPSPLCNGGGRSES
+1 
-16 CLKWEK
+16 
-22 GKGKKEK
+22 
-29 GWSHSAHLGGARG
+29 
-42 DEGPSSKPPTSSV
+42 
-55 PLSPFPFS
+55 
-63 FFQLPTVS
+63 
-71 LPTLSIRR
+71 
-79 HVFAAMLSIVLV
+79 MLSIVLV

-104 RYPQIEFPLVSV
+104 RYPQVEFPLVSV

-124 PEIVDTSVTGVIES
+124 PQIVDTSVTGVIES

-151 TSQSG
+151 TSQPG

-213 GDRTVQQ
+213 GDRTLQQ

-269 DLRTA
+269 DLRSA

-286 VVGERTGQL
+286 VVGASTEQL

-321 KLRDI
+321 RLRDI
-326 ATIHDDLADFRQVA
+326 ATIRDDLADFRQIA
-340 RVNGEPAVGI
+340 RINGEPGVGI

-372 KDIRP
+372 QEIRP
-377 QLPPG
+377 QLPAG

-414 LVVWLFLQSFRST
+414 LVVWLFLQSMRST

-470 AIVVLENVHRHLEF
+470 AIVVLENIHRHLEF
-484 DRDLGR
+484 DRDLAR
-490 EAGTAEAGLGA
+490 EAGTHESKDGTRDPGPGSRLSDATSEARVL
-501 GGWGAGT
+501 
-508 EPAARPATPE
+508 
-518 AHADAANRAN
+518 
-528 SSRAHAPAPSPQSR
+528 
-542 SSTAAR
+542 
-548 ISAAIR
+548 AAIR

-594 VTVGVIVSLLV
+594 VTVGVVVSLLV

-622 HHGRVSGPV
+622 HHGRISGPV

-640 RYSALVDWALAHRW
+640 QYSALVEWALAHRW
-654 KVVGIGLAVVL
+654 KVVGIGLGVVL
-665 ASGLIVGRIGGEFSP
+665 ASGLIFGRIGGEFSP
-680 QPDDG
+680 EPDDG

-697 SITQTDEALA
+697 SITQTDEALR
-707 AIEKELKAT
+707 AIEAALKET

-736 GIASVTM
+736 GIASVT
-743 LPRSDRERSQ
+743 LVPREDRQRTQSQ
-753 SAVIE
+753 ILA
-758 DLRAR
+758 DLRLR
-763 LALIPGIKAFVSPPP
+763 LATIPGIKAFASPPP

-794 SGPDLNEVAAAS
+794 SGPELSTVASAS
-806 QALFQK
+806 QALFVR

-823 LDLNLDLPTLKL
+823 LDLQLDLPTLTLK
-835 SVDRTRAAAAGLGS
+835 VDRTRAARAGLAS
-849 VDIAS
+849 VDIAA
-854 ALNVLA
+854 ALNTLA
-860 GGLDVAKYSDDPG
+860 GGLDVAKYSDEPG

-886 GQIEAPEDL
+886 GQIETPDDL
-895 KRIYLRSSRGAM
+895 KRIYLRSSTGAM

-912 VATLTPTIGPAAI
+912 VAQLIPTLGPAAI
-925 SRYDLKYS
+925 TRYDLKYS

-945 SEAVGIMRGIAAE
+945 SEAVDLMREIAAE
-958 VLPVGVEVK
+958 VLPVGYEVK

-980 YIQFSFILAV
+980 YIKFSFILAV

-1021 LIALWITGHTL
+1021 LFALWITGHTL

-1053 LVDLANQLREQGK
+1053 LVDLANQLREQGRN
-1066 GIDEAIREACP
+1066 IDDAIREACP

-1128 VVPSVYSLVER
+1128 VVPSVYSLVEKALER
-1139 RLARV
+1139 REQKTGHGARDTGHGSRVD

>member
-1 MLPSPLCNGGGRSES
+1 M
-16 CLKWEK
+16 
-22 GKGKKEK
+22 
-29 GWSHSAHLGGARG
+29 
-42 DEGPSSKPPTSSV
+42 
-55 PLSPFPFS
+55 
-63 FFQLPTVS
+63 S

-104 RYPQIEFPLVSV
+104 RYPQVEFPLVSV

-124 PEIVDTSVTGVIES
+124 PQIVDTSVTGVIES

-151 TSQSG
+151 TSQPG

-180 VNTVLRQLPDD
+180 VNTVLRQLPDE

-213 GDRTVQQ
+213 GDRTLQQ

-231 RLETIDGVGQVLLGG
+231 RIETIDGVGQVLLGG

-269 DLRTA
+269 DLRSA

-286 VVGERTGQL
+286 VVGERTEQL

-306 VLGDLVVRYADPLPV
+306 ILGDLVVRYADPLPV
-321 KLRDI
+321 RLRDI
-326 ATIHDDLADFRQVA
+326 ATIHDDLADFRQIA
-340 RVNGEPAVGI
+340 RVNGEPGVGI

-372 KDIRP
+372 AEIRP
-377 QLPPG
+377 QLPAG

-414 LVVWLFLQSFRST
+414 LVVWLFLQSMRST

-470 AIVVLENVHRHLEF
+470 AIVVLENIHRHLEF
-484 DRDLGR
+484 DRDLAR
-490 EAGTAEAGLGA
+490 EAGTRESEDGTRDPGPGTRKEPGSGADLDVALAREAA
-501 GGWGAGT
+501 SPS
-508 EPAARPATPE
+508 EPLASSGSRVPGPASRLSDGPGSRLSDATSEARVL
-518 AHADAANRAN
+518 
-528 SSRAHAPAPSPQSR
+528 
-542 SSTAAR
+542 
-548 ISAAIR
+548 AAIR

-594 VTVGVIVSLLV
+594 VTVGVVVSLLV

-622 HHGRVSGPV
+622 HHGRISGPV

-640 RYSALVDWALAHRW
+640 QYSALVEWVLAHRW
-654 KVVGIGLAVVL
+654 KVVGIGLGVVL
-665 ASGLIVGRIGGEFSP
+665 ASGLIFGRIGGEFSP
-680 QPDDG
+680 EPDDG

-697 SITQTDEALA
+697 SITQTDEALR
-707 AIEKELKAT
+707 AIEAALKET

-736 GIASVTM
+736 GIASVT
-743 LPRSDRERSQ
+743 LVPREDRQRTQSQ
-753 SAVIE
+753 ILA
-758 DLRAR
+758 DLRLQ
-763 LALIPGIKAFVSPPP
+763 LATIPGIKAFASPPP

-794 SGPDLNEVAAAS
+794 SGPELNTVASAS
-806 QALFQK
+806 QALFAR

-823 LDLNLDLPTLKL
+823 LDLQLDLPTLTL
-835 SVDRTRAAAAGLGS
+835 SVDRTRAARAGLAS
-849 VDIAS
+849 VDIAA
-854 ALNVLA
+854 ALNTLA
-860 GGLDVAKYSDDPG
+860 GGLDVAKYSDEPG

-886 GQIEAPEDL
+886 GQIETPDDL
-895 KRIYLRSSRGAM
+895 KRIYLRSSTGAM

-912 VATLTPTIGPAAI
+912 VAQLIPTLGPAAI
-925 SRYDLKYS
+925 TRYDLKYS

-945 SEAVGIMRGIAAE
+945 SEAVDLMREIAAE
-958 VLPVGVEVK
+958 VLPVGYEVK

-980 YIQFSFILAV
+980 YIKFSFILAV

-996 LASQFNSLIQPLIVM
+996 LASQFNSMIQPLIVM

-1021 LIALWITGHTL
+1021 LFALWITGHTL

-1053 LVDLANQLREQGK
+1053 LVDLANQLRDQGRS
-1066 GIDEAIREACP
+1066 IDDAIREACP

-1090 ILALLPAA
+1090 ILALLPAS
-1098 LGVGAGADVNA
+1098 LGVGAGSDVNA

-1128 VVPSVYSLVER
+1128 VVPSVYSLVEKALER
-1139 RLARV
+1139 RATA

>member
-1 MLPSPLCNGGGRSES
+1 
-16 CLKWEK
+16 
-22 GKGKKEK
+22 
-29 GWSHSAHLGGARG
+29 
-42 DEGPSSKPPTSSV
+42 
-55 PLSPFPFS
+55 
-63 FFQLPTVS
+63 
-71 LPTLSIRR
+71 
-79 HVFAAMLSIVLV
+79 MLSIVLV
-91 LFGLIGYQRIGVD
+91 LFGVIGYQRIGVD
-104 RYPQIEFPLVSV
+104 RYPQVEFPLVSV

-124 PEIVDTSVTGVIES
+124 PQIVDTSVTGVIES

-151 TSQSG
+151 TSQPG

-180 VNTVLRQLPDD
+180 VNTVLRRLPDD

-213 GDRTVQQ
+213 GDRTLQQ

-231 RLETIDGVGQVLLGG
+231 RIETIDGVGQVLLGG

-269 DLRTA
+269 DLRSA

-286 VVGERTGQL
+286 VVGDSTEQL
-295 LELDLEYHQPE
+295 LELDLEYHQPDI
-306 VLGDLVVRYADPLPV
+306 LGDLVVRYADPLPV
-321 KLRDI
+321 RLRDI
-326 ATIHDDLADFRQVA
+326 ATIRDDLSDFRQIA
-340 RVNGEPAVGI
+340 RINGEPGVGI

-372 KDIRP
+372 QEIRP
-377 QLPPG
+377 QLPAG

-414 LVVWLFLQSFRST
+414 LVVWLFLQSMRST

-470 AIVVLENVHRHLEF
+470 AIVVLENIHRHLEF
-484 DRDLGR
+484 DRDLARESRESGIGNGESG
-490 EAGTAEAGLGA
+490 EAGESGFGNRESEVPGLRA
-501 GGWGAGT
+501 PESASAIPHSPFPIPHS
-508 EPAARPATPE
+508 PARTL
-518 AHADAANRAN
+518 
-528 SSRAHAPAPSPQSR
+528 
-542 SSTAAR
+542 
-548 ISAAIR
+548 AAIR

-594 VTVGVIVSLLV
+594 VTVGVVVSLLV

-622 HHGRVSGPV
+622 HHGRISGPV

-640 RYSALVDWALAHRW
+640 QYSALVEWALAHRW
-654 KVVGIGLAVVL
+654 KVVGIGLGVVL
-665 ASGLIVGRIGGEFSP
+665 ASGLIFGRIGGEFSP
-680 QPDDG
+680 EPDDG

-697 SITQTDEALA
+697 SITQADEALR
-707 AIEKELKAT
+707 AIEAALKET

-736 GIASVTM
+736 GIASVT
-743 LPRSDRERSQ
+743 LVPREDRQRTQSQ
-753 SAVIE
+753 ILA
-758 DLRAR
+758 DLRLR
-763 LALIPGIKAFVSPPP
+763 LATIPGIKAFASPPP

-794 SGPDLNEVAAAS
+794 SGPELNTVASAS
-806 QALFQK
+806 QALFAR

-823 LDLNLDLPTLKL
+823 LDLQLDLPTLTL
-835 SVDRTRAAAAGLGS
+835 NVDRTRAARAGLAS
-849 VDIAS
+849 VDIAA
-854 ALNVLA
+854 ALNTLA
-860 GGLDVAKYSDDPG
+860 GGLDVAKYSDEPG

-886 GQIEAPEDL
+886 GQIETPDDL
-895 KRIYLRSSRGAM
+895 KRIYLRSSAGAM

-912 VATLTPTIGPAAI
+912 VAQLIPTLGPAAI
-925 SRYDLKYS
+925 TRYDLKYS

-945 SEAVGIMRGIAAE
+945 SEAVDLMREIAAE
-958 VLPVGVEVK
+958 VLPVGYEVK

-980 YIQFSFILAV
+980 YIKFSFILAV

-1021 LIALWITGHTL
+1021 LFALWITGHTL

-1053 LVDLANQLREQGK
+1053 LVDLANQLREQGRN
-1066 GIDEAIREACP
+1066 IDDAIREACP

-1128 VVPSVYSLVER
+1128 VVPSVYSLVEKA
-1139 RLARV
+1139 LAGRGSPASHPS

>member
-1 MLPSPLCNGGGRSES
+1 M
-16 CLKWEK
+16 
-22 GKGKKEK
+22 
-29 GWSHSAHLGGARG
+29 
-42 DEGPSSKPPTSSV
+42 
-55 PLSPFPFS
+55 
-63 FFQLPTVS
+63 S

-104 RYPQIEFPLVSV
+104 RYPQVEFPLVSV

-124 PEIVDTSVTGVIES
+124 PQIVDTSVTGVIES

-151 TSQSG
+151 TSQPG

-180 VNTVLRQLPDD
+180 VNTVLRQFPDD

-213 GDRTVQQ
+213 GDRTLQQ

-269 DLRTA
+269 DLRSA

-286 VVGERTGQL
+286 VVGERTEQL

-321 KLRDI
+321 RLRDI
-326 ATIHDDLADFRQVA
+326 ATIRDDLADFRQIA
-340 RVNGEPAVGI
+340 RINGEPGVGI

-372 KDIRP
+372 QEIRP
-377 QLPPG
+377 QLPAG

-391 SQPIREIVASLEDHL
+391 SSPIRAIVASLEDHL
-406 IEGTILAA
+406 IEGTLLAA
-414 LVVWLFLQSFRST
+414 LVVWLFLQSMRST

-470 AIVVLENVHRHLEF
+470 AIVVLENIHRHLEF
-484 DRDLGR
+484 DRDLAR
-490 EAGTAEAGLGA
+490 AETANAGLGA
-501 GGWGAGT
+501 GGWGAET
-508 EPAARPATPE
+508 ESAARLATPD
-518 AHADAANRAN
+518 AHAAIPDLA
-528 SSRAHAPAPSPQSR
+528 SSPGALAPAPSPQPRISGA
-542 SSTAAR
+542 SSPGSSAAAAR
-548 ISAAIR
+548 TVAAIR

-594 VTVGVIVSLLV
+594 VTVGVVVSLLV
-605 SLTLTPMLCSRF
+605 SLTLTPMLCARF

-622 HHGRVSGPV
+622 HHGRVSAPV
-631 MAFFNRMDA
+631 MAFFTRMDA
-640 RYSALVDWALAHRW
+640 HYSRLVDWALAHRW
-654 KVVGIGLAVVL
+654 KVVGIGLGVVL
-665 ASGLIVGRIGGEFSP
+665 ASGLIFGRIGGEFSP

-697 SITQTDEALA
+697 SITQTDEALR
-707 AIEKELKAT
+707 AIEAALKQT

-736 GIASVTM
+736 GIASVT
-743 LPRSDRERSQ
+743 LVPRDERQRSQ
-753 SAVIE
+753 SQILD
-758 DLRAR
+758 DLRLR
-763 LALIPGIKAFVSPPP
+763 LATIPGIKAFASPPP

-794 SGPDLNEVAAAS
+794 SGPELSTVAASS
-806 QALFQK
+806 QTLFAR

-823 LDLNLDLPTLKL
+823 LDLQLDLPTLTLK
-835 SVDRTRAAAAGLGS
+835 VERTLAARAGLSS
-849 VDIAS
+849 VDIAA
-854 ALNVLA
+854 ALNLLA
-860 GGLDVAKYSDDPG
+860 GGLDVAKYSDEPG
-873 DGERYDIRVKAAP
+873 DGERYDIRIKAAP
-886 GQIEAPEDL
+886 GQVEAPADL
-895 KRIYLRSSRGAM
+895 KRIYLRSSNGAM

-912 VATLTPTIGPAAI
+912 VAALRPTLGPAAI

-945 SEAVGIMRGIAAE
+945 SEAVDVVREIAAE
-958 VLPVGVEVK
+958 VLPVGYEVK

-980 YIQFSFILAV
+980 YIQFSFMLAV
-990 ALVYIV
+990 VLVYIV
-996 LASQFNSLIQPLIVM
+996 LASQFNSLVQPLIVM

-1021 LIALWITGHTL
+1021 LFALWITGHTL

-1053 LVDLANQLREQGK
+1053 LVDLANQLRDQGRS
-1066 GIDEAIREACP
+1066 IDDALREACP

-1139 RLARV
+1139 ALARQSAGHGAQAPRHEVRVG

>member
-1 MLPSPLCNGGGRSES
+1 
-16 CLKWEK
+16 
-22 GKGKKEK
+22 
-29 GWSHSAHLGGARG
+29 
-42 DEGPSSKPPTSSV
+42 
-55 PLSPFPFS
+55 
-63 FFQLPTVS
+63 
-71 LPTLSIRR
+71 
-79 HVFAAMLSIVLV
+79 MLSIVLV

-124 PEIVDTSVTGVIES
+124 PEIVDNSVTGVIES

-151 TSQSG
+151 TSQPG

-246 RRDRTIRVDVDLA
+246 RRDRTIRVEVDLA

-286 VVGERTGQL
+286 VVGERTEQL

-306 VLGDLVVRYADPLPV
+306 VLGELVVRYADPLPV
-321 KLRDI
+321 KLKDI

-377 QLPPG
+377 LLPPG

-484 DRDLGR
+484 DRDLARDSRDAGR
-490 EAGTAEAGLGA
+490 DESRSPESGL
-501 GGWGAGT
+501 
-508 EPAARPATPE
+508 
-518 AHADAANRAN
+518 
-528 SSRAHAPAPSPQSR
+528 PSPR
-542 SSTAAR
+542 VL
-548 ISAAIR
+548 AAIR

-575 AVIFLG
+575 AVVFLG

-622 HHGRVSGPV
+622 HHGRISGPV

-640 RYSALVDWALAHRW
+640 RYAALVDWALAHRW

-722 FTAIGLGDLGQVNR
+722 FTAIGLGELGQVNR

-743 LPRSDRERSQ
+743 LPRSERSRSQ
-753 SAVIE
+753 SEVIE

-873 DGERYDIRVKAAP
+873 DGERYDIRLKAAP
-886 GQIEAPEDL
+886 GQIEAPGDL

-945 SEAVGIMRGIAAE
+945 SEAVNIMREVAAE

-980 YIQFSFILAV
+980 YIQFSFVLAV

-1139 RLARV
+1139 RLAGG

>member
-1 MLPSPLCNGGGRSES
+1 MSLPS
-16 CLKWEK
+16 
-22 GKGKKEK
+22 
-29 GWSHSAHLGGARG
+29 
-42 DEGPSSKPPTSSV
+42 
-55 PLSPFPFS
+55 
-63 FFQLPTVS
+63 
-71 LPTLSIRR
+71 LSIRR

-104 RYPQIEFPLVSV
+104 RYPQVEFPLVSV

-124 PEIVDTSVTGVIES
+124 PDIVDTSVTGVIES

-151 TSQSG
+151 TSQPG
-156 VSQVVLQFDLSKNI
+156 VSQVILQFDLSKNI

-180 VNTVLRQLPDD
+180 VNTILRRLPDE

-202 GADPVLWLALQ
+202 GADPVLWLSLQ
-213 GDRTVQQ
+213 GDRTLQQ

-246 RRDRTIRVDVDLA
+246 RRDRTIRVEVDLA
-259 KMAAFGVDAR
+259 RMAAFNVDAR
-269 DLRTA
+269 DLRQA

-286 VVGERTGQL
+286 VVGERTEQL
-295 LELDLEYHQPE
+295 LQLDLEYHQPE
-306 VLGDLVVRYADPLPV
+306 VLGELVVRYADPLPV
-321 KLRDI
+321 RLRDI
-326 ATIHDDLADFRQVA
+326 ATIHDDLADFRGVA
-340 RVNGEPAVGI
+340 RVNGEPAIGI

-357 GNTVAIVDDVLARLD
+357 GNTVAIVDNVLERIER
-372 KDIRP
+372 DIRP
-377 QLPPG
+377 QLPAG
-382 MTLKVVVDS
+382 MTLNVVVDS
-391 SQPIREIVASLEDHL
+391 AQPIRAIVASLQDHL
-406 IEGTILAA
+406 IEGTLLAA
-414 LVVWLFLQSFRST
+414 LVVWLFLQSMRST
-427 LIISLAIPV
+427 MIISLAIPV

-470 AIVVLENVHRHLEF
+470 AIVVLENIHRHLEF
-484 DRDLGR
+484 DRDLAR
-490 EAGTAEAGLGA
+490 EAGTRDSGLGTRGGSEAGTRDSGLGTR
-501 GGWGAGT
+501 GDQ
-508 EPAARPATPE
+508 EPAVGGALASPESRPLDART
-518 AHADAANRAN
+518 
-528 SSRAHAPAPSPQSR
+528 
-542 SSTAAR
+542 T
-548 ISAAIR
+548 AAIR

-622 HHGRVSGPV
+622 HHGKISGPV
-631 MAFFNRMDA
+631 MAFFDGMD
-640 RYSALVDWALAHRW
+640 RQYQRLVDWALTHRW
-654 KVVGIGLAVVL
+654 KVVGIGLSVVL
-665 ASGLIVGRIGGEFSP
+665 ASGLILGHIGGEFSP

-697 SITQTDEALA
+697 SITQTDEALREVEA
-707 AIEKELKAT
+707 ALKAT
-716 PEVARM
+716 PEVLRM

-743 LPRSDRERSQ
+743 VPRSERSRSQ
-753 SAVIE
+753 SEVLA
-758 DLRAR
+758 DLRER
-763 LALIPGIKAFVSPPP
+763 LNAIPGIKAFASPPP
-778 TVGGGNNR
+778 TVGGGNGR

-794 SGPDLNEVAAAS
+794 SGPELSEVAAAS
-806 QALFQK
+806 QALFAR
-812 LAERPELGRVD
+812 LAEMPELGKVD
-823 LDLNLDLPTLKL
+823 LDLNLDLPTLRL
-835 SVDRTRAAAAGLGS
+835 SVDRTRAAAAGLAS

-860 GGLDVAKYSDDPG
+860 GGFDVAKFSDEPG
-873 DGERYDIRVKAAP
+873 DGERYDIRIKAAP
-886 GQIEAPEDL
+886 GQIESPQDL
-895 KRIYLRSSRGAM
+895 TRIYLRSSNGAM

-912 VATLTPTIGPAAI
+912 VATLTPSLGPAAI
-925 SRYDLKYS
+925 NRYDLKYS
-933 ANFYATPTGVTL
+933 ANFFATPTGVTL
-945 SEAVGIMRGIAAE
+945 SEAVDKVREVAAE
-958 VLPVGVEVK
+958 VLPVGYEIK

-980 YIQFSFILAV
+980 YIKFSFVLAV

-996 LASQFNSLIQPLIVM
+996 LASQFNSVLQPLIVM

-1021 LIALWITGHTL
+1021 LFALWITGHTL

-1053 LVDLANQLREQGK
+1053 LVDLANQLREQGHS
-1066 GIDEAIREACP
+1066 IDAALREACP

-1098 LGVGAGADVNA
+1098 LGVGELTVAIVLQGSDGDVAAG
-1109 PLAVA
+1109 P
-1114 VIGGMISSTLLTLV
+1114 
-1128 VVPSVYSLVER
+1128 R
-1139 RLARV
+1139 RLRVLGRGLGRGALGLAAHDNLLPRGEGSSEHSTGERIR

>member
-1 MLPSPLCNGGGRSES
+1 MCRTGRRSES
-16 CLKWEK
+16 CNSRSSFDTVSWLP
-22 GKGKKEK
+22 
-29 GWSHSAHLGGARG
+29 HSKHWLLLTTHH
-42 DEGPSSKPPTSSV
+42 S
-55 PLSPFPFS
+55 PLTTHYSLLS
-63 FFQLPTVS
+63 THRSEVS

-104 RYPQIEFPLVSV
+104 RYPQVEFPLVSV

-151 TSQSG
+151 TSQPG
-156 VSQVVLQFDLSKNI
+156 VSQVVMQFDLSKNI

-213 GDRTVQQ
+213 GDRTIAQ

-246 RRDRTIRVDVDLA
+246 RRDRSIRVDLDLER
-259 KMAAFGVDAR
+259 MAAFKVDAR

-286 VVGERTGQL
+286 VVGERTEQL

-306 VLGDLVVRYADPLPV
+306 ALGELVVRYADPLPV
-321 KLRDI
+321 RLKDI

-340 RVNGEPAVGI
+340 RVNGEPAIGI

-357 GNTVAIVDDVLARLD
+357 GNTVAIVDDVLARLER
-372 KDIRP
+372 DIRP
-377 QLPPG
+377 QLPAG
-382 MTLKVVVDS
+382 MTLEVVVDS
-391 SQPIREIVASLEDHL
+391 SQPIREIVASLQDHL

-414 LVVWLFLQSFRST
+414 LVVWLFLQSLRST

-484 DRDLGR
+484 DRDVGR
-490 EAGTAEAGLGA
+490 EGEEAEAGLGA
-501 GGWGAGT
+501 GGCGAGA
-508 EPAARPATPE
+508 ESRASPQSAQG
-518 AHADAANRAN
+518 AHAAPPGDTPF
-528 SSRAHAPAPSPQSR
+528 SRAHAPAPSPQPRIPEATSPR
-542 SSTAAR
+542 SSAAAR
-548 ISAAIR
+548 TVAAIR

-594 VTVGVIVSLLV
+594 VTVGVVVSLLV

-622 HHGRVSGPV
+622 HHGRISGPV
-631 MAFFNRMDA
+631 MAFFARMDA
-640 RYSALVDWALAHRW
+640 VYAALVDWALAHRW
-654 KVVGIGLAVVL
+654 KVVAIGLAVVA
-665 ASGLIVGRIGGEFSP
+665 ASALVVGRLGGEFSP

-697 SITQTDEALA
+697 SITQTDEALR
-707 AIEKELKAT
+707 AIEQALQDT

-743 LPRSDRERSQ
+743 HPRSERARSQ
-753 SAVIE
+753 SEVIE
-758 DLRAR
+758 DLRGR
-763 LALIPGIKAFVSPPP
+763 LAAIPGIKAFVSPPP

-794 SGPDLNEVAAAS
+794 SGPDLNEVARAA
-806 QALFQK
+806 QALFAR

-823 LDLNLDLPTLKL
+823 LDLNLDLPTLRL

-886 GQIEAPEDL
+886 GQIESAQDL
-895 KRIYLRSSRGAM
+895 KRIYLRASSGAM

-912 VATLTPTIGPAAI
+912 VATLTATLGPAAI
-925 SRYDLKYS
+925 NRYDLKYS

-945 SEAVGIMRGIAAE
+945 SEAVATMREVAAE
-958 VLPVGVEVK
+958 VLPVGIEVK

-1021 LIALWITGHTL
+1021 LIALWVTGHTL

-1066 GIDEAIREACP
+1066 AIDEALREACP

-1139 RLARV
+1139 ALARRSGA

>member
-1 MLPSPLCNGGGRSES
+1 M
-16 CLKWEK
+16 
-22 GKGKKEK
+22 
-29 GWSHSAHLGGARG
+29 
-42 DEGPSSKPPTSSV
+42 
-55 PLSPFPFS
+55 
-63 FFQLPTVS
+63 S

-151 TSQSG
+151 TSQPG

-180 VNTVLRQLPDD
+180 VNQVLRQLPDD

-202 GADPVLWLALQ
+202 GADPVLWLALK
-213 GDRTVQQ
+213 GDRTLQQ

-259 KMAAFGVDAR
+259 KMAAFNVDAR
-269 DLRTA
+269 DLRQA
-274 FAREHLSLPGGF
+274 FSREHLSLPGGF
-286 VVGERTGQL
+286 VVGERTEQL
-295 LELDLEYHQPE
+295 LELDLEYHQPD
-306 VLGDLVVRYADPLPV
+306 VLGELIVRYADPLPV
-321 KLRDI
+321 RLKDI
-326 ATIHDDLADFRQVA
+326 ATIHDDLADYRQIA

-357 GNTVAIVDDVLARLD
+357 GNTVAIVDDVLERLD
-372 KDIRP
+372 REIRP
-377 QLPPG
+377 QLPAG
-382 MTLKVVVDS
+382 MTLDVVVDS
-391 SQPIREIVASLEDHL
+391 SSPIRAIVSALQDHL
-406 IEGTILAA
+406 IEGTLLAA
-414 LVVWLFLQSFRST
+414 LVVWLFLQSLRST
-427 LIISLAIPV
+427 VIISLAIPV

-470 AIVVLENVHRHLEF
+470 AIVVLENIHRHLEF
-484 DRDLGR
+484 DRDLAR
-490 EAGTAEAGLGA
+490 EAGTGDPGPGNREAAAAEGSVHALATSAGAGSSSVDALVGSRVPGLGS
-501 GGWGAGT
+501 
-508 EPAARPATPE
+508 RLSTP
-518 AHADAANRAN
+518 RVL
-528 SSRAHAPAPSPQSR
+528 
-542 SSTAAR
+542 
-548 ISAAIR
+548 AAIR

-594 VTVGVIVSLLV
+594 VTVGVVVSLLV
-605 SLTLTPMLCSRF
+605 SLTLTPMLCSRY

-622 HHGRVSGPV
+622 HHGRISGPV
-631 MAFFNRMDA
+631 MAFFARMDA
-640 RYSALVDWALAHRW
+640 VYAGMVGWALAHRW
-654 KVVGIGLAVVL
+654 KVIGLGVAVVL
-665 ASGLIVGRIGGEFSP
+665 ASGLILGRIGGEFSP

-697 SITQTDEALA
+697 SITQTEEALA
-707 AIEKELKAT
+707 AVEAALHDT
-716 PEVARM
+716 PEVQRM

-736 GIASVTM
+736 GIASVT
-743 LPRSDRERSQ
+743 LVPRSERTRTQ
-753 SAVIE
+753 SAILD

-763 LALIPGIKAFVSPPP
+763 LAGIPGMKAFASPPP

-794 SGPDLNEVAAAS
+794 SGPELNQVAEVS
-806 QALFQK
+806 QRLFAR
-812 LAERPELGRVD
+812 LAERPELGKVD
-823 LDLNLDLPTLKL
+823 LDMQLDLPTLRL
-835 SVDRTRAAAAGLGS
+835 SVDRTRAAAAGLAS

-860 GGLDVAKYSDDPG
+860 GGFDVAKYSDDPG
-873 DGERYDIRVKAAP
+873 DGERYDIRLKAAP
-886 GQIEAPEDL
+886 GQIATPEDL
-895 KRIYLRSSRGAM
+895 KRIYLRSSRGSM
-907 VRLDT
+907 IRLDT
-912 VATLTPTIGPAAI
+912 VATLTPTLGPAAI
-925 SRYDLKYS
+925 NRYDLKYS
-933 ANFYATPTGVTL
+933 ANFFATPTGVTL
-945 SEAVGIMRGIAAE
+945 SEAVGIVRAIAAE
-958 VLPVGVEVK
+958 VLPAGYEVK

-980 YIQFSFILAV
+980 YIKFSFILAI

-996 LASQFNSLIQPLIVM
+996 LASQFNSVVQPLIVM

-1021 LIALWITGHTL
+1021 LFALWLTGHTL

-1053 LVDLANQLREQGK
+1053 LVDLANQLREQGHS
-1066 GIDEAIREACP
+1066 IDAALREACP

-1090 ILALLPAA
+1090 ILALLPAS
-1098 LGVGAGADVNA
+1098 LGVGPGSDVNA

-1114 VIGGMISSTLLTLV
+1114 VIGGMVSSTLLTLI
-1128 VVPSVYSLVER
+1128 VVPSVYSLVEH
-1139 RLARV
+1139 RLARR

>member
-1 MLPSPLCNGGGRSES
+1 M
-16 CLKWEK
+16 
-22 GKGKKEK
+22 
-29 GWSHSAHLGGARG
+29 
-42 DEGPSSKPPTSSV
+42 
-55 PLSPFPFS
+55 
-63 FFQLPTVS
+63 S

-124 PEIVDTSVTGVIES
+124 PEIVDNSVTGVIES

-151 TSQSG
+151 TSQPG

-246 RRDRTIRVDVDLA
+246 RRDRTIRVEVDLA

-286 VVGERTGQL
+286 VVGERTEQL

-306 VLGDLVVRYADPLPV
+306 VLGELVVRYADPLPV
-321 KLRDI
+321 KLKDI

-377 QLPPG
+377 LLPPG

-484 DRDLGR
+484 DRDLAR
-490 EAGTAEAGLGA
+490 DSRDAGLD
-501 GGWGAGT
+501 
-508 EPAARPATPE
+508 ESRSPE
-518 AHADAANRAN
+518 
-528 SSRAHAPAPSPQSR
+528 SGLPSPR
-542 SSTAAR
+542 VL
-548 ISAAIR
+548 AAIR

-575 AVIFLG
+575 AVVFLG

-622 HHGRVSGPV
+622 HHGRISGPV
-631 MAFFNRMDA
+631 MAFFSRMDA
-640 RYSALVDWALAHRW
+640 RYAALVDWALAHRW

-722 FTAIGLGDLGQVNR
+722 FTAIGLGELGQVNR

-743 LPRSDRERSQ
+743 LPRGERTRSQ
-753 SAVIE
+753 SEVIE

-873 DGERYDIRVKAAP
+873 DGERYDIRLKAAP
-886 GQIEAPEDL
+886 GQIEAPGDL

-945 SEAVGIMRGIAAE
+945 SEAVNIMREVAAE

-980 YIQFSFILAV
+980 YIQFSFVLAV

-1098 LGVGAGADVNA
+1098 LGVGAGAAVNA

-1139 RLARV
+1139 RLAGG

>member
-1 MLPSPLCNGGGRSES
+1 M
-16 CLKWEK
+16 
-22 GKGKKEK
+22 
-29 GWSHSAHLGGARG
+29 
-42 DEGPSSKPPTSSV
+42 
-55 PLSPFPFS
+55 
-63 FFQLPTVS
+63 S

-124 PEIVDTSVTGVIES
+124 PEIVDNSVTGVIES

-151 TSQSG
+151 TSQPG

-246 RRDRTIRVDVDLA
+246 RRDRTIRVEVDLA

-286 VVGERTGQL
+286 VVGERTEQL

-306 VLGDLVVRYADPLPV
+306 VLGELVVRYADPLPV
-321 KLRDI
+321 KLKDI

-377 QLPPG
+377 LLPPG

-484 DRDLGR
+484 DRDLARDSRDAGR
-490 EAGTAEAGLGA
+490 DESRSPESGL
-501 GGWGAGT
+501 
-508 EPAARPATPE
+508 
-518 AHADAANRAN
+518 
-528 SSRAHAPAPSPQSR
+528 PSPR
-542 SSTAAR
+542 VL
-548 ISAAIR
+548 AAIR

-575 AVIFLG
+575 AVVFLG

-622 HHGRVSGPV
+622 HHGRISGPV

-640 RYSALVDWALAHRW
+640 RYAALVDWALAHRW

-722 FTAIGLGDLGQVNR
+722 FTAIGLGELGQVNR

-743 LPRSDRERSQ
+743 LPRSERSRSQ
-753 SAVIE
+753 SEVIE

-873 DGERYDIRVKAAP
+873 DGERYDIRLKAAP
-886 GQIEAPEDL
+886 GQIEAPGDL

-945 SEAVGIMRGIAAE
+945 SEAVNIMREVAAE

-980 YIQFSFILAV
+980 YIQFSFVLAV

-1098 LGVGAGADVNA
+1098 LGVGAGAAVNA

-1139 RLARV
+1139 RLAGG

>member
-1 MLPSPLCNGGGRSES
+1 
-16 CLKWEK
+16 
-22 GKGKKEK
+22 
-29 GWSHSAHLGGARG
+29 
-42 DEGPSSKPPTSSV
+42 
-55 PLSPFPFS
+55 
-63 FFQLPTVS
+63 
-71 LPTLSIRR
+71 
-79 HVFAAMLSIVLV
+79 MLSIVLV

-124 PEIVDTSVTGVIES
+124 PEIVDNSVTGVIES

-151 TSQSG
+151 TSQPG

-246 RRDRTIRVDVDLA
+246 RRDRTIRVEVDLA

-286 VVGERTGQL
+286 VVGERTEQL

-306 VLGDLVVRYADPLPV
+306 VLGELVVRYADPLPV
-321 KLRDI
+321 KLKDI

-377 QLPPG
+377 LLPPG

-484 DRDLGR
+484 DRDLAR
-490 EAGTAEAGLGA
+490 DSRDAGLD
-501 GGWGAGT
+501 
-508 EPAARPATPE
+508 ESRSPE
-518 AHADAANRAN
+518 
-528 SSRAHAPAPSPQSR
+528 SGLPSPR
-542 SSTAAR
+542 VL
-548 ISAAIR
+548 AAIR

-575 AVIFLG
+575 AVVFLG

-622 HHGRVSGPV
+622 HHGRISGPV

-640 RYSALVDWALAHRW
+640 RYAALVDWALAHRW

-722 FTAIGLGDLGQVNR
+722 FTAIGLGELGQVNR

-743 LPRSDRERSQ
+743 LPRGERTRSQ
-753 SAVIE
+753 SEVIE

-873 DGERYDIRVKAAP
+873 DGERYDIRLKAAP
-886 GQIEAPEDL
+886 GQIEAPGDL

-945 SEAVGIMRGIAAE
+945 SEAVNIMREVAAE

-1098 LGVGAGADVNA
+1098 LGVGAGAAVNA

-1139 RLARV
+1139 RLAGG

>member
-1 MLPSPLCNGGGRSES
+1 MSLPS
-16 CLKWEK
+16 
-22 GKGKKEK
+22 
-29 GWSHSAHLGGARG
+29 
-42 DEGPSSKPPTSSV
+42 
-55 PLSPFPFS
+55 
-63 FFQLPTVS
+63 
-71 LPTLSIRR
+71 LSIRR

-91 LFGLIGYQRIGVD
+91 LFGFIGYQRIGVD

-116 VTVLPGAN
+116 VTVLPGAD

-151 TSQSG
+151 TSQPG

-213 GDRTVQQ
+213 GDRTLQQ

-269 DLRTA
+269 DLRSA

-286 VVGERTGQL
+286 VVGERTEQL

-306 VLGDLVVRYADPLPV
+306 VLGDLVVRYSNPLPV
-321 KLRDI
+321 RLRDI
-326 ATIHDDLADFRQVA
+326 ATIHDDLSDFRQIA
-340 RVNGEPAVGI
+340 RINGEPGVGI

-372 KDIRP
+372 REIRP

-391 SQPIREIVASLEDHL
+391 SSPIRAIVSSLQDHL
-406 IEGTILAA
+406 IEGTLLAA
-414 LVVWLFLQSFRST
+414 LVVWLFLQSMRST

-470 AIVVLENVHRHLEF
+470 AIVVLENIHRHLEF
-484 DRDLGR
+484 DRDLAR
-490 EAGTAEAGLGA
+490 ESGESGIGNRESERPEHRAPETAAPIPHSPFPI
-501 GGWGAGT
+501 
-508 EPAARPATPE
+508 PAA
-518 AHADAANRAN
+518 
-528 SSRAHAPAPSPQSR
+528 
-542 SSTAAR
+542 AR
-548 ISAAIR
+548 TLAAIR

-594 VTVGVIVSLLV
+594 VTVGVVVSLLV

-622 HHGRVSGPV
+622 HHGRISGPV

-640 RYSALVDWALAHRW
+640 QYTRLVEWALVHRW
-654 KVVGIGLAVVL
+654 TVVGIGLAVVA
-665 ASGLIVGRIGGEFSP
+665 ASGLILGRIGGEFSP

-697 SITQTDEALA
+697 SITQTDEALL
-707 AIEKELKAT
+707 AIEAALKDT

-736 GIASVTM
+736 GIASVT
-743 LPRSDRERSQ
+743 LVPREERQRTQSQ
-753 SAVIE
+753 ILD
-758 DLRAR
+758 DLRLR
-763 LALIPGIKAFVSPPP
+763 LAAIPGIKAFASPPP

-794 SGPDLNEVAAAS
+794 SGPELITVASAS
-806 QALFQK
+806 QALFAK

-823 LDLNLDLPTLKL
+823 LDLQLDLPTLKL
-835 SVDRTRAAAAGLGS
+835 SVDRTRAASAGLAS
-849 VDIAS
+849 VDIAA

-860 GGLDVAKYSDDPG
+860 GGLDVAKFSDDPG
-873 DGERYDIRVKAAP
+873 DGERYDIRIKAAP
-886 GQIEAPEDL
+886 GQLESSEDL
-895 KRIYLRSSRGAM
+895 KRIYLRSSNGAM

-912 VATLTPTIGPAAI
+912 VASLVPTLGPAAI

-945 SEAVGIMRGIAAE
+945 SEAVDLVREIAVD
-958 VLPVGVEVK
+958 VLPVGYEVK

-980 YIQFSFILAV
+980 YIKFSFILAI

-996 LASQFNSLIQPLIVM
+996 LASQFNSVIQPLIVM

-1021 LIALWITGHTL
+1021 LFALWITGHTL

-1053 LVDLANQLREQGK
+1053 LVDLANQLREQGR
-1066 GIDEAIREACP
+1066 GIDEALREACP

-1090 ILALLPAA
+1090 ILALLPAS
-1098 LGVGAGADVNA
+1098 LGVGAGSDVNA

-1128 VVPSVYSLVER
+1128 VVPSVYSLVEKA
-1139 RLARV
+1139 LARRATSAAHM

>member
-1 MLPSPLCNGGGRSES
+1 
-16 CLKWEK
+16 
-22 GKGKKEK
+22 
-29 GWSHSAHLGGARG
+29 
-42 DEGPSSKPPTSSV
+42 
-55 PLSPFPFS
+55 
-63 FFQLPTVS
+63 
-71 LPTLSIRR
+71 
-79 HVFAAMLSIVLV
+79 
-91 LFGLIGYQRIGVD
+91 
-104 RYPQIEFPLVSV
+104 
-116 VTVLPGAN
+116 
-124 PEIVDTSVTGVIES
+124 
-138 AVNAIPGIDFVAS
+138 
-151 TSQSG
+151 
-156 VSQVVLQFDLSKNI
+156 
-170 DVAFNEVQAK
+170 
-180 VNTVLRQLPDD
+180 
-191 ADPPVVAKVEF
+191 
-202 GADPVLWLALQ
+202 
-213 GDRTVQQ
+213 
-220 LNQYARNTIKK
+220 
-231 RLETIDGVGQVLLGG
+231 
-246 RRDRTIRVDVDLA
+246 
-259 KMAAFGVDAR
+259 
-269 DLRTA
+269 
-274 FAREHLSLPGGF
+274 
-286 VVGERTGQL
+286 
-295 LELDLEYHQPE
+295 
-306 VLGDLVVRYADPLPV
+306 
-321 KLRDI
+321 
-326 ATIHDDLADFRQVA
+326 
-340 RVNGEPAVGI
+340 
-350 GIVKVSN
+350 
-357 GNTVAIVDDVLARLD
+357 
-372 KDIRP
+372 
-377 QLPPG
+377 
-382 MTLKVVVDS
+382 
-391 SQPIREIVASLEDHL
+391 
-406 IEGTILAA
+406 
-414 LVVWLFLQSFRST
+414 VVWLFLQSFRST

-442 AVMYFAGYTFNTM
+442 AVIYFAGYTFNTM

-470 AIVVLENVHRHLEF
+470 AIVVLENIGIWSLIGIWPETAGTRT
-484 DRDLGR
+484 RDSTPSRR
-490 EAGTAEAGLGA
+490 EARRHPALPRPGTALKL
-501 GGWGAGT
+501 
-508 EPAARPATPE
+508 ARCE
-518 AHADAANRAN
+518 V
-528 SSRAHAPAPSPQSR
+528 PSPESR
-542 SSTAAR
+542 LSRTL
-548 ISAAIR
+548 AAIR

-575 AVIFLG
+575 AVVFLG

-594 VTVGVIVSLLV
+594 VTVGVVVSLLV

-622 HHGRVSGPV
+622 HHGRISGPV
-631 MAFFNRMDA
+631 MAFFSRMDA
-640 RYSALVDWALAHRW
+640 RYAALVDWALAHRW

-665 ASGLIVGRIGGEFSP
+665 ASGLILGRIGGEFSP

-722 FTAIGLGDLGQVNR
+722 FTAIGLGELGQVNR

-743 LPRSDRERSQ
+743 LPRSERSRSQ
-753 SAVIE
+753 SEVIE

-873 DGERYDIRVKAAP
+873 DGERYDIRIKAAP
-886 GQIEAPEDL
+886 GQIEAPGDL

-945 SEAVGIMRGIAAE
+945 SEAVNIMREIATE

-980 YIQFSFILAV
+980 YIQFSFILALM
-990 ALVYIV
+990 LVYMV
-996 LASQFNSLIQPLIVM
+996 LASQFNSFDPAADRDGGAAAGDHRRPFRAVDHRAHAEHLLDDRPGAAGGAGGEELDPAGGPHQP
-1011 VAQPLAIIGG
+1011 VARAGQGHRRGADRG
-1021 LIALWITGHTL
+1021 LPDPHAPG
-1032 NIYSMIGLV
+1032 
-1041 LLMGLVAKNSIL
+1041 AD
-1053 LVDLANQLREQGK
+1053 DLADGDPR
-1066 GIDEAIREACP
+1066 AA
-1077 KRLRPVLMTSLTV
+1077 
-1090 ILALLPAA
+1090 AAA
-1098 LGVGAGADVNA
+1098 LGVGAGADTNG

-1114 VIGGMISSTLLTLV
+1114 VIGGMVS
-1128 VVPSVYSLVER
+1128 PPC
-1139 RLARV
+1139 

>member
-1 MLPSPLCNGGGRSES
+1 MSLPS
-16 CLKWEK
+16 
-22 GKGKKEK
+22 
-29 GWSHSAHLGGARG
+29 
-42 DEGPSSKPPTSSV
+42 
-55 PLSPFPFS
+55 
-63 FFQLPTVS
+63 
-71 LPTLSIRR
+71 LSIRR
-79 HVFAAMLSIVLV
+79 HIFAAMLSIVLV

-124 PEIVDTSVTGVIES
+124 PEIVDTSVTGIIES

-151 TSQSG
+151 TSQPG
-156 VSQVVLQFDLSKNI
+156 VSQVILQFDLSKNI

-246 RRDRTIRVDVDLA
+246 RRDRTIRVEVDLA
-259 KMAAFGVDAR
+259 KMAAFNVDAR
-269 DLRTA
+269 DLRQA

-286 VVGERTGQL
+286 VVGERTEQL
-295 LELDLEYHQPE
+295 LDLDLEYHQPE
-306 VLGDLVVRYADPLPV
+306 ILGELVVRYADPLPV
-321 KLRDI
+321 RLRDI
-326 ATIHDDLADFRQVA
+326 ATIHDDLADFRQIA

-372 KDIRP
+372 RDIRP
-377 QLPPG
+377 QLPAG
-382 MTLKVVVDS
+382 VTLNVVVDS
-391 SQPIREIVASLEDHL
+391 SQPIRAIVASLEDHL
-406 IEGTILAA
+406 IEGTLLAA
-414 LVVWLFLQSFRST
+414 LVVWLFLQSMRST

-470 AIVVLENVHRHLEF
+470 AIVVLENIHRHLEF
-484 DRDLGR
+484 DRDLGKSE
-490 EAGTAEAGLGA
+490 EAKAGSEA
-501 GGWGAGT
+501 GGWGA
-508 EPAARPATPE
+508 EPQQGADPGSPE
-518 AHADAANRAN
+518 APTGAPGLAHGT
-528 SSRAHAPAPSPQSR
+528 RAHAPAPNPQSR
-542 SSTAAR
+542 SSQTARTTAAV
-548 ISAAIR
+548 R

-594 VTVGVIVSLLV
+594 VTVGVVVSLLV

-631 MAFFNRMDA
+631 MAFFERMDA
-640 RYSALVDWALAHRW
+640 FYLRLVDWALAHRW
-654 KVVGIGLAVVL
+654 KVVAIGVAVIV
-665 ASGLIVGRIGGEFSP
+665 ASGLILGRIGGEFSP

-697 SITQTDEALA
+697 SITQTDEALREVEA
-707 AIEKELKAT
+707 ALKAT
-716 PEVARM
+716 PEVQRM

-736 GIASVTM
+736 GIASVT
-743 LPRSDRERSQ
+743 LVPRNQRSRSQ
-753 SAVIE
+753 SVILE
-758 DLRAR
+758 DLRER
-763 LALIPGIKAFVSPPP
+763 LATVPGIKAFASPPP

-794 SGPDLNEVAAAS
+794 SGPELNQVAQAS
-806 QALFQK
+806 AALFAR

-823 LDLNLDLPTLKL
+823 LDLNLDLPTLRL
-835 SVDRTRAAAAGLGS
+835 SVDRTRAAAAGLAS

-873 DGERYDIRVKAAP
+873 DGERYDIRIKAAP

-895 KRIYLRSSRGAM
+895 KRIYLRSSAGAM

-912 VATLTPTIGPAAI
+912 VATLTPTLGPAAI
-925 SRYDLKYS
+925 NRYDLKYS
-933 ANFYATPTGVTL
+933 ANFFATPTGVTL
-945 SEAVGIMRGIAAE
+945 SEAVNVVREIAAE
-958 VLPVGVEVK
+958 VLPVGYEIK

-980 YIQFSFILAV
+980 YIKFSFVLAV

-996 LASQFNSLIQPLIVM
+996 LASQFNSLLQPLIVM

-1021 LIALWITGHTL
+1021 LFALWVTGHTL

-1053 LVDLANQLREQGK
+1053 LVDLANQLREQGQE
-1066 GIDEAIREACP
+1066 IDAALREACP

-1098 LGVGAGADVNA
+1098 LGAGAGADVNA

-1114 VIGGMISSTLLTLV
+1114 VIGGMVSSTLLTLV
-1128 VVPSVYSLVER
+1128 VVPSVYSLVEKA
-1139 RLARV
+1139 LAKRGQRVHA

>member
-1 MLPSPLCNGGGRSES
+1 MSLPS
-16 CLKWEK
+16 
-22 GKGKKEK
+22 
-29 GWSHSAHLGGARG
+29 
-42 DEGPSSKPPTSSV
+42 
-55 PLSPFPFS
+55 
-63 FFQLPTVS
+63 
-71 LPTLSIRR
+71 LSIRR

-104 RYPQIEFPLVSV
+104 RYPQVEFPLVSV

-124 PEIVDTSVTGVIES
+124 PDIVDTSVTGVIES

-151 TSQSG
+151 TSQPG
-156 VSQVVLQFDLSKNI
+156 VSQVILQFDLSKNI

-180 VNTVLRQLPDD
+180 VNTILRRLPDE

-202 GADPVLWLALQ
+202 GADPVLWLSLQ
-213 GDRTVQQ
+213 GDRTLQQ

-246 RRDRTIRVDVDLA
+246 RRDRTIRVEVDLA
-259 KMAAFGVDAR
+259 RMAAFNVDAR
-269 DLRTA
+269 DLRQA

-286 VVGERTGQL
+286 VVGERTEQL
-295 LELDLEYHQPE
+295 LQLDLEYHQPE
-306 VLGDLVVRYADPLPV
+306 VLGELVVRYADPLPV
-321 KLRDI
+321 RLRDI
-326 ATIHDDLADFRQVA
+326 ATIHDDLADFRGVA
-340 RVNGEPAVGI
+340 RVNGEPAIGI

-357 GNTVAIVDDVLARLD
+357 GNTVAIVDNVLERIER
-372 KDIRP
+372 DIRP
-377 QLPPG
+377 QLPAG
-382 MTLKVVVDS
+382 MTLNVVVDS
-391 SQPIREIVASLEDHL
+391 AQPIRAIVASLQDHL
-406 IEGTILAA
+406 IEGTLLAA
-414 LVVWLFLQSFRST
+414 LVVWLFLQSMRST
-427 LIISLAIPV
+427 MIISLAIPV

-461 LLIGVVVDD
+461 LLIGVVGDD
-470 AIVVLENVHRHLEF
+470 AIVVLENIHRHLEF
-484 DRDLGR
+484 DRDLAR
-490 EAGTAEAGLGA
+490 EAGTRDSGLGTRGGSEAGTRDSGLGTR
-501 GGWGAGT
+501 GDQ
-508 EPAARPATPE
+508 EPAVGGALASPESRPLDART
-518 AHADAANRAN
+518 
-528 SSRAHAPAPSPQSR
+528 
-542 SSTAAR
+542 T
-548 ISAAIR
+548 AAIR

-622 HHGRVSGPV
+622 HHGKISGPV
-631 MAFFNRMDA
+631 MAFFDGMD
-640 RYSALVDWALAHRW
+640 RQYQRLVDWALTHRW
-654 KVVGIGLAVVL
+654 KVVGIGLSVVL
-665 ASGLIVGRIGGEFSP
+665 ASGLILGHIGGEFSP

-697 SITQTDEALA
+697 SITQTDEALREVEA
-707 AIEKELKAT
+707 ALKAT
-716 PEVARM
+716 PEVLRM

-743 LPRSDRERSQ
+743 VPRSERSRSQ
-753 SAVIE
+753 SEVLA
-758 DLRAR
+758 DLRER
-763 LALIPGIKAFVSPPP
+763 LNAIPGIKAFASPPP
-778 TVGGGNNR
+778 TVGGGNGR

-794 SGPDLNEVAAAS
+794 SGPELSEVAAAS
-806 QALFQK
+806 QALFAR
-812 LAERPELGRVD
+812 LAEMPELGKVD
-823 LDLNLDLPTLKL
+823 LDLNLDLPTLRL
-835 SVDRTRAAAAGLGS
+835 SVDRTRAAAAGLAS

-860 GGLDVAKYSDDPG
+860 GGFDVAKFSDEPG
-873 DGERYDIRVKAAP
+873 DGERYDIRIKAAP
-886 GQIEAPEDL
+886 GQIESPQDL
-895 KRIYLRSSRGAM
+895 TRIYLRSSNGAM

-912 VATLTPTIGPAAI
+912 VATLTPSLGPAAI
-925 SRYDLKYS
+925 NRYDLKYS
-933 ANFYATPTGVTL
+933 ANFFATPTGVTL
-945 SEAVGIMRGIAAE
+945 SEAVDKVREVAAE
-958 VLPVGVEVK
+958 VLPVGYEIK

-980 YIQFSFILAV
+980 YIKFSFVLAV

-996 LASQFNSLIQPLIVM
+996 LASQFNSVLQPLIVM

-1021 LIALWITGHTL
+1021 LFALWITGHTL

-1053 LVDLANQLREQGK
+1053 LVDLANQLREQGHS
-1066 GIDEAIREACP
+1066 IDAALREACP

-1128 VVPSVYSLVER
+1128 VVPSVYSLVEKALER
-1139 RLARV
+1139 RVRRVAVA

>member
-1 MLPSPLCNGGGRSES
+1 MSLPS
-16 CLKWEK
+16 
-22 GKGKKEK
+22 
-29 GWSHSAHLGGARG
+29 
-42 DEGPSSKPPTSSV
+42 
-55 PLSPFPFS
+55 
-63 FFQLPTVS
+63 
-71 LPTLSIRR
+71 LSIRR

-91 LFGLIGYQRIGVD
+91 LFGFIGYQRIGVD

-116 VTVLPGAN
+116 VTVLPGAD

-151 TSQSG
+151 TSQPG

-213 GDRTVQQ
+213 GDRTLQQ

-259 KMAAFGVDAR
+259 KMASFGVDAR
-269 DLRTA
+269 DLRSA

-286 VVGERTGQL
+286 VVGERTEQL
-295 LELDLEYHQPE
+295 LNLDLEYHQPE
-306 VLGDLVVRYADPLPV
+306 VLGDLVVRYSDPLPV
-321 KLRDI
+321 RLRDI
-326 ATIHDDLADFRQVA
+326 ATIHDDLSDFRQIA
-340 RVNGEPAVGI
+340 RINGEPGVGI

-372 KDIRP
+372 KEIRP

-382 MTLKVVVDS
+382 VTLKVVVDS
-391 SQPIREIVASLEDHL
+391 SSPIRAIVASLQDHL
-406 IEGTILAA
+406 IEGTLLAA
-414 LVVWLFLQSFRST
+414 LVVWLFLQSMRST

-470 AIVVLENVHRHLEF
+470 AIVVLENIHRHLEF

-490 EAGTAEAGLGA
+490 EAGEAGTRDPGP
-501 GGWGAGT
+501 GT
-508 EPAARPATPE
+508 REEHSSPGDVDLSPMSDVADSSEPSASTGSRVPGPGSRLSEGPGSRLSVAAAARTL
-518 AHADAANRAN
+518 
-528 SSRAHAPAPSPQSR
+528 
-542 SSTAAR
+542 
-548 ISAAIR
+548 AAIR

-594 VTVGVIVSLLV
+594 VTVGVVVSLLV

-640 RYSALVDWALAHRW
+640 QYTRLVDWALVHRW
-654 KVVGIGLAVVL
+654 TVVGIGLAVVA
-665 ASGLIVGRIGGEFSP
+665 ASGLILGRIGGEFSP

-697 SITQTDEALA
+697 SITQTDEALR
-707 AIEKELKAT
+707 AIEAALKDT
-716 PEVARM
+716 PEVQRM

-736 GIASVTM
+736 GIASVT
-743 LPRSDRERSQ
+743 LVPRDERQRSQ
-753 SAVIE
+753 SQILDE
-758 DLRAR
+758 LRLR
-763 LALIPGIKAFVSPPP
+763 LADIPGIKAFASPPP

-794 SGPDLNEVAAAS
+794 SGPELVTVASAS
-806 QALFQK
+806 QALFAK

-823 LDLNLDLPTLKL
+823 LDLQLDLPTLKL
-835 SVDRTRAAAAGLGS
+835 SVDRTRAASAGLAS
-849 VDIAS
+849 VDIAA

-860 GGLDVAKYSDDPG
+860 GGLDVAKFSDDPG
-873 DGERYDIRVKAAP
+873 DGERYDIRLKAAP
-886 GQIEAPEDL
+886 GQLESPEDL
-895 KRIYLRSSRGAM
+895 KRIYLRSSNGAM

-912 VATLTPTIGPAAI
+912 VATLTPTLGPAAI

-945 SEAVGIMRGIAAE
+945 SEAVDVMREIAAE
-958 VLPVGVEVK
+958 VLPVGYEVK
-967 LMAQAREFEKTLG
+967 LMGQSREFEKTLG
-980 YIQFSFILAV
+980 YIKFSFILAI

-996 LASQFNSLIQPLIVM
+996 LASQFNSVIQPLIVM

-1021 LIALWITGHTL
+1021 LFALWITGHTL

-1066 GIDEAIREACP
+1066 GIDDALREACP

-1098 LGVGAGADVNA
+1098 LGVGAGSDVNA

-1128 VVPSVYSLVER
+1128 VVPSVYSLVEKA
-1139 RLARV
+1139 LARRAAV

>member
-1 MLPSPLCNGGGRSES
+1 MSLPS
-16 CLKWEK
+16 
-22 GKGKKEK
+22 
-29 GWSHSAHLGGARG
+29 
-42 DEGPSSKPPTSSV
+42 
-55 PLSPFPFS
+55 
-63 FFQLPTVS
+63 
-71 LPTLSIRR
+71 LSIRR

-91 LFGLIGYQRIGVD
+91 LFGVIGYQRIGVD
-104 RYPQIEFPLVSV
+104 RYPQVEFPLVSV

-124 PEIVDTSVTGVIES
+124 PQIVDTSVTGVIES

-151 TSQSG
+151 TSQPG

-180 VNTVLRQLPDD
+180 VNTVLRRLPDD

-213 GDRTVQQ
+213 GDRTLQQ

-231 RLETIDGVGQVLLGG
+231 RIETIDGVGQVLLGG

-269 DLRTA
+269 DLRSA

-286 VVGERTGQL
+286 VVGDSTEQL
-295 LELDLEYHQPE
+295 LELDLEYHQPDI
-306 VLGDLVVRYADPLPV
+306 LGDLVVRYADPLPV
-321 KLRDI
+321 RLRDI
-326 ATIHDDLADFRQVA
+326 ATIRDDLSDFRQIA
-340 RVNGEPAVGI
+340 RINGEPGVGI

-372 KDIRP
+372 QEIRP
-377 QLPPG
+377 QLPAG

-414 LVVWLFLQSFRST
+414 LVVWLFLQSMRST

-470 AIVVLENVHRHLEF
+470 AIVVLENIHRHLEF
-484 DRDLGR
+484 DRDLARESRESGIGNGESG
-490 EAGTAEAGLGA
+490 EAGESGFGNRESEVPGLRA
-501 GGWGAGT
+501 PESASAIPHSPFPIPHS
-508 EPAARPATPE
+508 PARTL
-518 AHADAANRAN
+518 
-528 SSRAHAPAPSPQSR
+528 
-542 SSTAAR
+542 
-548 ISAAIR
+548 AAIR

-594 VTVGVIVSLLV
+594 VTVGVVVSLLV

-622 HHGRVSGPV
+622 HHGRISGPV

-640 RYSALVDWALAHRW
+640 QYSALVEWALAHRW
-654 KVVGIGLAVVL
+654 KVVGIGLGVVL
-665 ASGLIVGRIGGEFSP
+665 ASGLIFGRIGGEFSP
-680 QPDDG
+680 EPDDG

-697 SITQTDEALA
+697 SITQTDEALR
-707 AIEKELKAT
+707 AIEAALKET

-736 GIASVTM
+736 GIASVT
-743 LPRSDRERSQ
+743 LVPREDRQRTQSQ
-753 SAVIE
+753 ILA
-758 DLRAR
+758 DLRLR
-763 LALIPGIKAFVSPPP
+763 LATIPGIKAFASPPP

-794 SGPDLNEVAAAS
+794 SGPELSTVASAS
-806 QALFQK
+806 QALFVR

-823 LDLNLDLPTLKL
+823 LDLQLDLPTLTLK
-835 SVDRTRAAAAGLGS
+835 VDRTRAARAGLAS
-849 VDIAS
+849 VDIAA
-854 ALNVLA
+854 ALNTLA
-860 GGLDVAKYSDDPG
+860 GGLDVAKYSDEPG

-886 GQIEAPEDL
+886 GQIETPDDL
-895 KRIYLRSSRGAM
+895 KRIYLRSSTGAM

-912 VATLTPTIGPAAI
+912 VAQLIPTLGPAAI
-925 SRYDLKYS
+925 TRYDLKYS

-945 SEAVGIMRGIAAE
+945 SEAVDLMREIAAE
-958 VLPVGVEVK
+958 VLPVGYEVK

-980 YIQFSFILAV
+980 YIKFSFILAV

-1021 LIALWITGHTL
+1021 LFALWITGHTL

-1053 LVDLANQLREQGK
+1053 LVDLANQLREQGRN
-1066 GIDEAIREACP
+1066 IDDAIREACP

-1128 VVPSVYSLVER
+1128 VVPSVYSLVEKA
-1139 RLARV
+1139 LAGRGSPASHPS

>member
-1 MLPSPLCNGGGRSES
+1 MSLPS
-16 CLKWEK
+16 
-22 GKGKKEK
+22 
-29 GWSHSAHLGGARG
+29 
-42 DEGPSSKPPTSSV
+42 
-55 PLSPFPFS
+55 
-63 FFQLPTVS
+63 
-71 LPTLSIRR
+71 LSIRR

-91 LFGLIGYQRIGVD
+91 LFGFIGYQRIGVD

-116 VTVLPGAN
+116 VTVLPGAD

-151 TSQSG
+151 TSQPG

-213 GDRTVQQ
+213 GDRTLQQ

-269 DLRTA
+269 DLRSA

-286 VVGERTGQL
+286 VVGERTEQL

-306 VLGDLVVRYADPLPV
+306 VLGDLVVRYSNPLPV
-321 KLRDI
+321 RLRDI
-326 ATIHDDLADFRQVA
+326 ATIHDDLSDFRQIA
-340 RVNGEPAVGI
+340 RINGEPGVGI

-372 KDIRP
+372 REIRP

-391 SQPIREIVASLEDHL
+391 SSPIRAIVSSLQDHL
-406 IEGTILAA
+406 IEGTLLAA
-414 LVVWLFLQSFRST
+414 LVVWLFLQSMRST

-470 AIVVLENVHRHLEF
+470 AIVVLENIHRHLEF
-484 DRDLGR
+484 DRDLAR
-490 EAGTAEAGLGA
+490 ESGESGIGNRESERPEHRAPETAAPIPHSPFPI
-501 GGWGAGT
+501 
-508 EPAARPATPE
+508 PAA
-518 AHADAANRAN
+518 
-528 SSRAHAPAPSPQSR
+528 
-542 SSTAAR
+542 AR
-548 ISAAIR
+548 TLAAIR

-594 VTVGVIVSLLV
+594 VTVGVVVSLLV

-622 HHGRVSGPV
+622 HHGRISGPV

-640 RYSALVDWALAHRW
+640 QYTRLVEWALVHRW
-654 KVVGIGLAVVL
+654 TVVGIGLAVVA
-665 ASGLIVGRIGGEFSP
+665 ASGLILGRIGGEFSP

-697 SITQTDEALA
+697 SITQTDEALL
-707 AIEKELKAT
+707 AIEAALKDT

-736 GIASVTM
+736 GIASVT
-743 LPRSDRERSQ
+743 LVPREERQRTQSQ
-753 SAVIE
+753 ILD
-758 DLRAR
+758 DLRLR
-763 LALIPGIKAFVSPPP
+763 LAAIPGIKAFASPPP

-794 SGPDLNEVAAAS
+794 SGPELITVASAS
-806 QALFQK
+806 QALFAK

-823 LDLNLDLPTLKL
+823 LDLQLDLPTLKL
-835 SVDRTRAAAAGLGS
+835 SVDRTRAASAGLAS
-849 VDIAS
+849 VDIAA

-860 GGLDVAKYSDDPG
+860 GGLDVAKFSDDPG
-873 DGERYDIRVKAAP
+873 DGERYDIRIKAAP
-886 GQIEAPEDL
+886 GQLESSEDL
-895 KRIYLRSSRGAM
+895 KRIYLRSSNGAM

-912 VATLTPTIGPAAI
+912 VASLVPTLGPAAI

-945 SEAVGIMRGIAAE
+945 SEAVDLVREIAVD
-958 VLPVGVEVK
+958 VLPVGYEVK

-980 YIQFSFILAV
+980 YIKFSFILAI

-996 LASQFNSLIQPLIVM
+996 LASQFNSVIQPLIVM

-1021 LIALWITGHTL
+1021 LFALWITGHTL

-1053 LVDLANQLREQGK
+1053 LVDLANQLREQGRD
-1066 GIDEAIREACP
+1066 IDEALREACP

-1090 ILALLPAA
+1090 ILALLPAS
-1098 LGVGAGADVNA
+1098 LGVGAGSDVNA

-1128 VVPSVYSLVER
+1128 VVPSVYSLVEKA
-1139 RLARV
+1139 LARRATSAAHM

>member
-1 MLPSPLCNGGGRSES
+1 MSLPS
-16 CLKWEK
+16 
-22 GKGKKEK
+22 
-29 GWSHSAHLGGARG
+29 
-42 DEGPSSKPPTSSV
+42 
-55 PLSPFPFS
+55 
-63 FFQLPTVS
+63 
-71 LPTLSIRR
+71 LSIRR

-104 RYPQIEFPLVSV
+104 RYPQVEFPLVSV

-124 PEIVDTSVTGVIES
+124 PDIVDTSVTGVIES

-151 TSQSG
+151 TSQPG
-156 VSQVVLQFDLSKNI
+156 VSQVILQFDLSKNI

-180 VNTVLRQLPDD
+180 VNTILRRLPDE

-202 GADPVLWLALQ
+202 GADPVLWLSLQ
-213 GDRTVQQ
+213 GDRTLQQ

-246 RRDRTIRVDVDLA
+246 RRDRTIRVEVDLA
-259 KMAAFGVDAR
+259 RMAAFNVDAR
-269 DLRTA
+269 DLRQA

-286 VVGERTGQL
+286 VVGERTEQL
-295 LELDLEYHQPE
+295 LQLDLEYHQPE
-306 VLGDLVVRYADPLPV
+306 VLGELVVRYADPLPV
-321 KLRDI
+321 RLRDI
-326 ATIHDDLADFRQVA
+326 ATIHDDLADFRGVA
-340 RVNGEPAVGI
+340 RVNGEPAIGI

-357 GNTVAIVDDVLARLD
+357 GNTVAIVDNVLERIER
-372 KDIRP
+372 DIRP
-377 QLPPG
+377 QLPAG
-382 MTLKVVVDS
+382 MTLNVVVDS
-391 SQPIREIVASLEDHL
+391 AQPIRAIVASLQDHL
-406 IEGTILAA
+406 IEGTLLAA
-414 LVVWLFLQSFRST
+414 LVVWLFLQSMRST
-427 LIISLAIPV
+427 MIISLAIPV

-470 AIVVLENVHRHLEF
+470 AIEVLENIHRHLEF
-484 DRDLGR
+484 DRDLAR
-490 EAGTAEAGLGA
+490 EAGTRDSGLGTRGGSEAGTRDSGLGTR
-501 GGWGAGT
+501 GDQ
-508 EPAARPATPE
+508 EPAVGGALASPESRPLDART
-518 AHADAANRAN
+518 
-528 SSRAHAPAPSPQSR
+528 
-542 SSTAAR
+542 T
-548 ISAAIR
+548 AAIR

-622 HHGRVSGPV
+622 HHGKISGPV
-631 MAFFNRMDA
+631 MAFFDGMD
-640 RYSALVDWALAHRW
+640 RQYQRLVDWALTHRW
-654 KVVGIGLAVVL
+654 KVVGIGLSVVL
-665 ASGLIVGRIGGEFSP
+665 ASGLILGHIGGEFSP

-697 SITQTDEALA
+697 SITQTDEALREVEA
-707 AIEKELKAT
+707 ALKAT
-716 PEVARM
+716 PEVLRM

-743 LPRSDRERSQ
+743 VPRSERSRSQ
-753 SAVIE
+753 SEVLA
-758 DLRAR
+758 DLRER
-763 LALIPGIKAFVSPPP
+763 LNAIPGIKAFASPPP
-778 TVGGGNNR
+778 TVGGGNGR

-794 SGPDLNEVAAAS
+794 SGPELSEVAAAS
-806 QALFQK
+806 QALFAR
-812 LAERPELGRVD
+812 LAEMPELGKVD
-823 LDLNLDLPTLKL
+823 LDLNLDLPTLRL
-835 SVDRTRAAAAGLGS
+835 SVDRTRAAAAGLAS

-860 GGLDVAKYSDDPG
+860 GGFDVAKFSDEPG
-873 DGERYDIRVKAAP
+873 DGERYDIRIKAAP
-886 GQIEAPEDL
+886 GQIESPQDL
-895 KRIYLRSSRGAM
+895 TRIYLRSSNGAM

-912 VATLTPTIGPAAI
+912 VATLTPSLGPAAI
-925 SRYDLKYS
+925 NRYDLKYS
-933 ANFYATPTGVTL
+933 ANFFATPTGVTL
-945 SEAVGIMRGIAAE
+945 SEAVDKVREVAAE
-958 VLPVGVEVK
+958 VLPVGYEIK

-980 YIQFSFILAV
+980 YIKFSFVLAV

-996 LASQFNSLIQPLIVM
+996 LASQFNSVLQPLIVM

-1021 LIALWITGHTL
+1021 LFALWITGHTL

-1053 LVDLANQLREQGK
+1053 LVDLANQLREQGHS
-1066 GIDEAIREACP
+1066 IDAALREACP

-1128 VVPSVYSLVER
+1128 VVPSVYSLVEKALER
-1139 RLARV
+1139 RVRRVAVA

>member
-1 MLPSPLCNGGGRSES
+1 MSLPS
-16 CLKWEK
+16 
-22 GKGKKEK
+22 
-29 GWSHSAHLGGARG
+29 
-42 DEGPSSKPPTSSV
+42 
-55 PLSPFPFS
+55 
-63 FFQLPTVS
+63 
-71 LPTLSIRR
+71 LSIRR

-104 RYPQIEFPLVSV
+104 RYPQVEFPLVSV

-124 PEIVDTSVTGVIES
+124 PDIVDTSVTGVIES

-151 TSQSG
+151 TSQPG
-156 VSQVVLQFDLSKNI
+156 VSQVILQFDLSKNI

-180 VNTVLRQLPDD
+180 VNTILRRLPDE

-202 GADPVLWLALQ
+202 GADPVLWLSLQ
-213 GDRTVQQ
+213 GDRTLQQ

-246 RRDRTIRVDVDLA
+246 RRDRTIRVEVDLA
-259 KMAAFGVDAR
+259 RMAAFNVDAR
-269 DLRTA
+269 DIRQA

-286 VVGERTGQL
+286 VVGERTEQL
-295 LELDLEYHQPE
+295 LQLDLEYHQPE
-306 VLGDLVVRYADPLPV
+306 VLGELVVRYADPLPV
-321 KLRDI
+321 RLRDI
-326 ATIHDDLADFRQVA
+326 ATIHDDLADFRGVA
-340 RVNGEPAVGI
+340 RVNGEPAIGI

-357 GNTVAIVDDVLARLD
+357 GNTVAIVDNVLERIER
-372 KDIRP
+372 DIRP
-377 QLPPG
+377 QLPAG
-382 MTLKVVVDS
+382 MSLNVVVDS
-391 SQPIREIVASLEDHL
+391 AQPIRAIVASLQDHL
-406 IEGTILAA
+406 IEGTLLAA
-414 LVVWLFLQSFRST
+414 LVVWLFLQSMRST
-427 LIISLAIPV
+427 MIISLAIPV

-470 AIVVLENVHRHLEF
+470 AIVVLENIHRHLEF
-484 DRDLGR
+484 DRDLARDAG
-490 EAGTAEAGLGA
+490 EAGTRDPGPGTRGDQEPVVGA
-501 GGWGAGT
+501 ALDSSGSRMEEG
-508 EPAARPATPE
+508 PATE
-518 AHADAANRAN
+518 AALA
-528 SSRAHAPAPSPQSR
+528 STGSR
-542 SSTAAR
+542 SEGALSPESRMEEGPATEAALASTGSRVPGPGSRSEAVPGPRSRIDKAR
-548 ISAAIR
+548 ILASVR

-631 MAFFNRMDA
+631 MAFFDGMD
-640 RYSALVDWALAHRW
+640 RQYQRLVDWALTHRW
-654 KVVGIGLAVVL
+654 KVVGIGTAVVL
-665 ASGLIVGRIGGEFSP
+665 ASGLILGHIGGEFSP

-697 SITQTDEALA
+697 SITQTDEALREVEA
-707 AIEKELKAT
+707 VLKAT
-716 PEVARM
+716 PEVLRM

-743 LPRSDRERSQ
+743 VPRNERERSQ
-753 SAVIE
+753 SEVLA
-758 DLRAR
+758 DLRTQLNA
-763 LALIPGIKAFVSPPP
+763 IPGIKAFASPPP
-778 TVGGGNNR
+778 TVGGGNGR

-794 SGPDLNEVAAAS
+794 SGPELSEVAAAS
-806 QALFQK
+806 QALFAR
-812 LAERPELGRVD
+812 LAEMPELGRVD
-823 LDLNLDLPTLKL
+823 LDLNLDLPTLRL
-835 SVDRTRAAAAGLGS
+835 SVDRTRAASAGLAS

-860 GGLDVAKYSDDPG
+860 GGFDVAKFSDEPG
-873 DGERYDIRVKAAP
+873 DGERYDIRIKAAP
-886 GQIEAPEDL
+886 GQIESPQDL
-895 KRIYLRSSRGAM
+895 TRIYLRSSSGAM

-912 VATLTPTIGPAAI
+912 VAKLTPSLGPAAI
-925 SRYDLKYS
+925 NRYDLKYS
-933 ANFYATPTGVTL
+933 ANFFATPTGVTL
-945 SEAVGIMRGIAAE
+945 SEAVDRVREVAAE
-958 VLPVGVEVK
+958 VLPVGYEIK
-967 LMAQAREFEKTLG
+967 LMAQAREFEQTLG
-980 YIQFSFILAV
+980 YIKFSFVLAV

-996 LASQFNSLIQPLIVM
+996 LASQFNSVLQPLIVM

-1021 LIALWITGHTL
+1021 LFALWITGHTL

-1053 LVDLANQLREQGK
+1053 LVDLANQLREQGQS
-1066 GIDEAIREACP
+1066 IDAALREACP

-1128 VVPSVYSLVER
+1128 VVPSVYSLVEKALER
-1139 RLARV
+1139 RALRVAVA